1 MSDSMSVRAVLSAY
15 DESFSS
21 TLEEAIK
28 SINKFDNQTMASSQA
43 VSDSGSR
50 ISNTFKS
57 MVGAISTV
65 AIAGKAWDVVKNS
78 MGGAIERFDTLN
90 KYPVVMKA
98 LNYSTQDV
106 AKSTSILAK
115 GIDGLPTSLQD
126 VTSVAQQLAPLTG
139 SAKKASQSA
148 IALNNAFLA
157 SGASVADTS
166 RGLQQYTQ
174 MLSTG
179 KVDLMSYRT
188 LMETMPIALRKVANS
203 FGFTGKSAE
212 QDLYNALQSGQITVD
227 QLNDRFIKLNGGVNG
242 FAQLARKN
250 SQGIGTSFANLKNAV
265 VKNMANMMSSID
277 KGFKQAGFGSI
288 AQVLDSLKGSINST
302 FQTIAP
308 VVTSVTTV
316 ILKSLKG
323 LFSFIN
329 ANKNWLGP
337 LAKGLIGISVFGKT
351 ATTIGGMAKSFKELG
366 GVIGIF
372 TKVFPSLATGI
383 KIIVSLGK
391 ISVFG
396 KTATTIGGMAKSFKE
411 LGGVIGI
418 FTKVFPSLATGIK
431 IIVSL
436 GKASTYVR
444 IFQSA
449 MFGIGKAVVS
459 VIAVGSKVF
468 DIFMKVGNAFKILAG
483 LITANPLT
491 IIIASIAAVVGAL
504 IYFFTQT
511 KKGRALWQSFVN
523 WLSGVWQGLVGIAT
537 TIWNAIG
544 SAVTTCVNT
553 VKSVWQGI
561 VEFFTTLWTGI
572 VNIATTIWNGLVTV
586 FTTIVTVIET
596 VWQGI
601 STLWQGIVEFFT
613 TLWTGIV
620 NIATTIWNGLV
631 TVFTTIVTVIETV
644 WQGISTFFTTLWTN
658 IVTIATTIWNMIVM
672 VVTTVVTTVQAV
684 WSGFSAFMGSL
695 WNGIV
700 AVASGVWNGLVAVI
714 SGVWNTIVSVINGAI
729 SIVRSVISSGFNGAK
744 AIVQGAMNAMRS
756 VISSIWNAIKGVFGA
771 GVNFIKSV
779 VHIDLGA
786 AGRAIMNSF
795 LNGLKSVW
803 ENVKSFVSGIAG
815 WIKAHKGPIS
825 YDRKLLIP
833 AGRAIMEGLNSGLT
847 EQFANVKSNVS
858 TMAEMIANAATV
870 TIPEINTNGFSQ
882 SLSAFNS
889 QIGNSGIG
897 VNSHLSAHNTFN
909 ASSRLFENQVTALIE
924 QAVNKLDNVDQH
936 PEITFDTASK
946 LNRKFN
952 EWNNASSRLFEN
964 QVTALIEQAVN
975 KLDNV
980 DQHPEITFDTASKLN
995 RKFNE
1000 WNVAKWR
1007 SAKG

>member
-15 DESFSS
+15 DENFSS
-21 TLEEAIK
+21 TLEEAIR

-65 AIAGKAWDVVKNS
+65 AVAGKAWDVVKNS

-98 LNYSTQDV
+98 LNYSAQDV

-212 QDLYNALQSGQITVD
+212 QDLYNALQSGQITVG

-242 FAQLARKN
+242 FAQLAKKN

-265 VKNMANMMSSID
+265 VKNMANMMSAIN

-288 AQVLDSLKGSINST
+288 AQVLDNMKGSINSA
-302 FQTIAP
+302 FQAITPI
-308 VVTSVTTV
+308 VTNVTTT
-316 ILKSLKG
+316 ILKTLKG

-337 LAKGLIGISVFGKT
+337 LVEGLVGISVLGKT
-351 ATTIGGMAKSFKELG
+351 ATTIGGIAKSFQELG
-366 GVIGIF
+366 GAVGIF
-372 TKVFPSLATGI
+372 TKVFPSLTTGI
-383 KIIVSLGK
+383 RIIL
-391 ISVFG
+391 
-396 KTATTIGGMAKSFKE
+396 
-411 LGGVIGI
+411 
-418 FTKVFPSLATGIK
+418 
-431 IIVSL
+431 SL
-436 GKASTYVR
+436 GKASTYVKV
-444 IFQSA
+444 FWTAVS
-449 MFGIGKAVVS
+449 GLGKVFVS
-459 VIAVGSKVF
+459 VISIGSKVF
-468 DIFMKVGNAFKILAG
+468 DTFMKMVNIFKVVGGAFKALGKLMA
-483 LITANPLT
+483 ANQFT
-491 IIIASIAAVVGAL
+491 IIIAAIAAVVGVL

-511 KKGRALWQSFVN
+511 KTGRALWQNFVN

-537 TIWNAIG
+537 TVWNAIG
-544 SAVTTCVNT
+544 NAVTTCVNT

-561 VEFFTTLWTGI
+561 VGFFTGLWSGI
-572 VNIATTIWNGLVTV
+572 VTIAV
-586 FTTIVTVIET
+586 
-596 VWQGI
+596 
-601 STLWQGIVEFFT
+601 
-613 TLWTGIV
+613 
-620 NIATTIWNGLV
+620 TIWNGLV

-644 WQGISTFFTTLWTN
+644 WQGISTFFTTLWTG
-658 IVTIATTIWNMIVM
+658 IVTIATIIWNMLVM
-672 VVTTVVTTVQAV
+672 VVSMVVSAVQAV
-684 WSGFSAFMGSL
+684 WSGFAGFMSGL
-695 WNGIV
+695 WSGIV
-700 AVASGVWNGLVAVI
+700 AVASSVWNTLVAVVSTVWNAITTII
-714 SGVWNTIVSVINGAI
+714 SGAVNA
-729 SIVRSVISSGFNGAK
+729 VRSVISGGFNAARG
-744 AIVQGAMNAMRS
+744 IVQNVMNAIKG
-756 VISSIWNAIKGVFGA
+756 VISNVWNAIKGVFNA

-779 VHIDLGA
+779 VHVDLSA
-786 AGRAIMNSF
+786 QGRAIMNSF
-795 LNGLKSVW
+795 FDGLKSVW
-803 ENVKSFVSGIAG
+803 NSIKNFISGIAD

-833 AGRAIMEGLNSGLT
+833 AGQAIMEGLNNGLT
-847 EQFANVKSNVS
+847 GEFASVQSNVS
-858 TMAEMIANAATV
+858 TMAERIANAATV

-889 QIGNSGIG
+889 QLDNSSIG
-897 VNSHLSAHNTFN
+897 VNSRLSASNTFN
-909 ASSRLFENQVTALIE
+909 ASSRSFEDQVTTLIE
-924 QAVNKLDNVDQH
+924 QAINKLDNVDQH
-936 PEITFDTASK
+936 PQIG
-946 LNRKFN
+946 LNTLDKINNYFN
-952 EWNNASSRLFEN
+952 KQNVNN
-964 QVTALIEQAVN
+964 
-975 KLDNV
+975 
-980 DQHPEITFDTASKLN
+980 
-995 RKFNE
+995 
-1000 WNVAKWR
+1000 WW

>member
-15 DESFSS
+15 DENFSS
-21 TLEEAIK
+21 TLEEAIR
-28 SINKFDNQTMASSQA
+28 SINKFDNQTMTSSQA

-65 AIAGKAWDVVKNS
+65 AVAGKAWDVVKNS

-242 FAQLARKN
+242 FAQLAKKN

-265 VKNMANMMSSID
+265 VKNMANMMSAIN

-308 VVTSVTTV
+308 VVTSATTV

-351 ATTIGGMAKSFKELG
+351 ATTIGGIAKSFQ
-366 GVIGIF
+366 
-372 TKVFPSLATGI
+372 
-383 KIIVSLGK
+383 
-391 ISVFG
+391 
-396 KTATTIGGMAKSFKE
+396 E

-468 DIFMKVGNAFKILAG
+468 DIFIKIGNAFKILAG

-537 TIWNAIG
+537 TVWNAIG
-544 SAVTTCVNT
+544 NAVTTCVNT

-561 VEFFTTLWTGI
+561 VGFFIGLWSGI
-572 VNIATTIWNGLVTV
+572 VT
-586 FTTIVTVIET
+586 
-596 VWQGI
+596 
-601 STLWQGIVEFFT
+601 
-613 TLWTGIV
+613 
-620 NIATTIWNGLV
+620 IATTIWNGLV

-658 IVTIATTIWNMIVM
+658 IVTIATTIWNMIVV

-684 WSGFSAFMGSL
+684 WSGFSAFMDSL

-700 AVASGVWNGLVAVI
+700 AVASDVWNGLVAVI
-714 SGVWNTIVSVINGAI
+714 SGAWNAIVSVINGAI

-756 VISSIWNAIKGVFGA
+756 VISSIWNAIKGVFRA
-771 GVNFIKSV
+771 GVNFIRSV
-779 VHIDLGA
+779 VHVDLSGQ
-786 AGRAIMNSF
+786 GRAIMNSF
-795 LNGLKSVW
+795 FDGLKSVW
-803 ENVKSFVSGIAG
+803 NSIKSFISRIAG

-909 ASSRLFENQVTALIE
+909 ASSR
-924 QAVNKLDNVDQH
+924 
-936 PEITFDTASK
+936 S
-946 LNRKFN
+946 
-952 EWNNASSRLFEN
+952 FEN

-1000 WNVAKWR
+1000 WNVAKWQ

>member
-1 MSDSMSVRAVLSAY
+1 MSVRAVLSAY

-65 AIAGKAWDVVKNS
+65 AIAGKAWDIVKNS

-242 FAQLARKN
+242 FAQLAKKN

-337 LAKGLIGISVFGKT
+337 LVKGLIGISVFGKT
-351 ATTIGGMAKSFKELG
+351 ATTIGGMAKAFQK
-366 GVIGIF
+366 
-372 TKVFPSLATGI
+372 
-383 KIIVSLGK
+383 
-391 ISVFG
+391 
-396 KTATTIGGMAKSFKE
+396 

-468 DIFMKVGNAFKILAG
+468 DVFIKIGNAFKILAG
-483 LITANPLT
+483 LITGNPFG
-491 IIIASIAAVVGAL
+491 IMIAAIAAVVGVL

-511 KKGRALWQSFVN
+511 KTGRALWQSFVN

-537 TIWNAIG
+537 TVWNAIG
-544 SAVTTCVNT
+544 NAVTTCVNM
-553 VKSVWQGI
+553 VKSV
-561 VEFFTTLWTGI
+561 
-572 VNIATTIWNGLVTV
+572 
-586 FTTIVTVIET
+586 
-596 VWQGI
+596 
-601 STLWQGIVEFFT
+601 WQGIVEFFT

-714 SGVWNTIVSVINGAI
+714 SGAWNTIVSVINGAI

-756 VISSIWNAIKGVFGA
+756 VISSIWNAIKGVFRA

-795 LNGLKSVW
+795 FNGLKSVW

-936 PEITFDTASK
+936 PEIG
-946 LNRKFN
+946 LNTLDKMNNYFN
-952 EWNNASSRLFEN
+952 KQNVNN
-964 QVTALIEQAVN
+964 
-975 KLDNV
+975 
-980 DQHPEITFDTASKLN
+980 
-995 RKFNE
+995 
-1000 WNVAKWR
+1000 WW

>member
-43 VSDSGSR
+43 VSGSGSR

-212 QDLYNALQSGQITVD
+212 QDLYKALQSGQITVD

-242 FAQLARKN
+242 FAQLAKKN

-265 VKNMANMMSSID
+265 VKNMANMMSAIN

-288 AQVLDSLKGSINST
+288 AQVLDGLKGSINST

-308 VVTSVTTV
+308 VVTSATTV

-337 LAKGLIGISVFGKT
+337 LAKGLIGISIFGKT
-351 ATTIGGMAKSFKELG
+351 ATTIGGIAKSFQ
-366 GVIGIF
+366 
-372 TKVFPSLATGI
+372 
-383 KIIVSLGK
+383 
-391 ISVFG
+391 
-396 KTATTIGGMAKSFKE
+396 E

-468 DIFMKVGNAFKILAG
+468 DIFMKIGNAFKILAG

-537 TIWNAIG
+537 TVWNAIG
-544 SAVTTCVNT
+544 NAVTTCVNT

-596 VWQGI
+596 VWQG
-601 STLWQGIVEFFT
+601 T
-613 TLWTGIV
+613 
-620 NIATTIWNGLV
+620 
-631 TVFTTIVTVIETV
+631 
-644 WQGISTFFTTLWTN
+644 STFFTTLWTN

-714 SGVWNTIVSVINGAI
+714 SGAWNTIVSVINGAI

-744 AIVQGAMNAMRS
+744 AIVQGAMNAMRG
-756 VISSIWNAIKGVFGA
+756 VISSIWNAIKGVFRA
-771 GVNFIKSV
+771 GVNFIRSV
-779 VHIDLGA
+779 VHVDLSGQ
-786 AGRAIMNSF
+786 GRAIMNSF
-795 LNGLKSVW
+795 FNGLKSVW
-803 ENVKSFVSGIAG
+803 NSIKSFISHIAG
-815 WIKAHKGPIS
+815 WIKDHKGPIS
-825 YDRKLLIP
+825 YDRRLLIP

-952 EWNNASSRLFEN
+952 EWN
-964 QVTALIEQAVN
+964 
-975 KLDNV
+975 
-980 DQHPEITFDTASKLN
+980 
-995 RKFNE
+995 
-1000 WNVAKWR
+1000 VAKWQ

>member
-43 VSDSGSR
+43 VSGSGSR

-265 VKNMANMMSSID
+265 VKNMANMMSAIN

-308 VVTSVTTV
+308 VVTSATTF

-351 ATTIGGMAKSFKELG
+351 ATTIGGMAK
-366 GVIGIF
+366 
-372 TKVFPSLATGI
+372 A
-383 KIIVSLGK
+383 
-391 ISVFG
+391 
-396 KTATTIGGMAKSFKE
+396 FKE

-459 VIAVGSKVF
+459 VIEVGSKVF
-468 DIFMKVGNAFKILAG
+468 DIFMKMGRVLKVVGVAFKALGA
-483 LITANPLT
+483 LMAANLFVT
-491 IIIASIAAVVGAL
+491 IVAAIAAVVGVL

-511 KKGRALWQSFVN
+511 KTGRALWQSFIT
-523 WLSGVWQGLVGIAT
+523 WLSGVWQSLVGIAT
-537 TIWNAIG
+537 TVWNGI
-544 SAVTTCVNT
+544 SNTITTCVNI
-553 VKSVWQGI
+553 VK
-561 VEFFTTLWTGI
+561 
-572 VNIATTIWNGLVTV
+572 AA
-586 FTTIVTVIET
+586 
-596 VWQGI
+596 
-601 STLWQGIVEFFT
+601 WQGIVEFFT

-644 WQGISTFFTTLWTN
+644 WQGISTFFTTLWTG
-658 IVTIATTIWNMIVM
+658 IVTIATTIWNMLVM
-672 VVTTVVTTVQAV
+672 VVSMVVSAVQAV
-684 WSGFSAFMGSL
+684 WSGFAGFMSGL
-695 WNGIV
+695 WSGIV
-700 AVASGVWNGLVAVI
+700 AVASSVWNTLVAVVSTVWNAITTVI
-714 SGVWNTIVSVINGAI
+714 SGAVNA
-729 SIVRSVISSGFNGAK
+729 VRSVISGGFNAARG
-744 AIVQGAMNAMRS
+744 IVQNVMNAIKG
-756 VISSIWNAIKGVFGA
+756 VISNVWNAIKGVFNA

-779 VHIDLGA
+779 VHVDLSA
-786 AGRAIMNSF
+786 QGRAIMNSF
-795 LNGLKSVW
+795 FDGLKSVW
-803 ENVKSFVSGIAG
+803 NSIKNFISGIAD

-858 TMAEMIANAATV
+858 TMAERIANAATV

-952 EWNNASSRLFEN
+952 EWN
-964 QVTALIEQAVN
+964 
-975 KLDNV
+975 
-980 DQHPEITFDTASKLN
+980 
-995 RKFNE
+995 
-1000 WNVAKWR
+1000 VAKWQ

>member
-43 VSDSGSR
+43 VSNSGSR

-212 QDLYNALQSGQITVD
+212 QDLYKALQSGQITVD

-242 FAQLARKN
+242 FAQLAKKN

-265 VKNMANMMSSID
+265 VKNMANMMSAIN

-308 VVTSVTTV
+308 VVTSATTV

-337 LAKGLIGISVFGKT
+337 LAKGLIGISIFGKT
-351 ATTIGGMAKSFKELG
+351 ATTIGGMAK
-366 GVIGIF
+366 
-372 TKVFPSLATGI
+372 A
-383 KIIVSLGK
+383 
-391 ISVFG
+391 
-396 KTATTIGGMAKSFKE
+396 FKE

-468 DIFMKVGNAFKILAG
+468 DIFMKMGRALKAVGVALKALGALMTN
-483 LITANPLT
+483 NPFG
-491 IIIASIAAVVGAL
+491 IMIAAIAAVVGVL

-511 KKGRALWQSFVN
+511 KTGRALWQSFIT
-523 WLSGVWQGLVGIAT
+523 WLSGVWQSLVGIAT
-537 TIWNAIG
+537 TVWNGI
-544 SAVTTCVNT
+544 SNVITTCVNI
-553 VKSVWQGI
+553 VK
-561 VEFFTTLWTGI
+561 
-572 VNIATTIWNGLVTV
+572 AA
-586 FTTIVTVIET
+586 
-596 VWQGI
+596 
-601 STLWQGIVEFFT
+601 WQGIVEFFT

-644 WQGISTFFTTLWTN
+644 WQGISTFFTTLWTG
-658 IVTIATTIWNMIVM
+658 IVTIATTIWNMLVM
-672 VVTTVVTTVQAV
+672 VVTTVVTTIQAV

-700 AVASGVWNGLVAVI
+700 AVASGVWNSLVAVI
-714 SGVWNTIVSVINGAI
+714 SGAWNTIVSVINGAI

-756 VISSIWNAIKGVFGA
+756 VISSIWNAIKGVFRA
-771 GVNFIKSV
+771 GINFIKSV
-779 VHIDLGA
+779 VHVDLSGQ
-786 AGRAIMNSF
+786 GRAIMNSF
-795 LNGLKSVW
+795 FDGLKSVW
-803 ENVKSFVSGIAG
+803 NSIKRFISRIAG

-833 AGRAIMEGLNSGLT
+833 AGRAIMEGLNSGLI

-897 VNSHLSAHNTFN
+897 VNSHLSAHNTFD

-924 QAVNKLDNVDQH
+924 QAVNKLDNV
-936 PEITFDTASK
+936 E
-946 LNRKFN
+946 
-952 EWNNASSRLFEN
+952 
-964 QVTALIEQAVN
+964 
-975 KLDNV
+975 
-980 DQHPEITFDTASKLN
+980 QHPEITFDTASKLN

-1000 WNVAKWR
+1000 WNVAKWQ

>member
-43 VSDSGSR
+43 VSGSGSR

-242 FAQLARKN
+242 FAQVARKN

-265 VKNMANMMSSID
+265 VKNMANMMSAIN

-308 VVTSVTTV
+308 VVTSATTV

-337 LAKGLIGISVFGKT
+337 LAKGLIGISIFGKT
-351 ATTIGGMAKSFKELG
+351 ATTIGGIAKSFQ
-366 GVIGIF
+366 
-372 TKVFPSLATGI
+372 
-383 KIIVSLGK
+383 
-391 ISVFG
+391 
-396 KTATTIGGMAKSFKE
+396 E

-468 DIFMKVGNAFKILAG
+468 DIFMKIGNAFKILAG

-537 TIWNAIG
+537 TVWNAIG
-544 SAVTTCVNT
+544 NAVTTCVNT
-553 VKSVWQGI
+553 VKS
-561 VEFFTTLWTGI
+561 
-572 VNIATTIWNGLVTV
+572 A
-586 FTTIVTVIET
+586 
-596 VWQGI
+596 
-601 STLWQGIVEFFT
+601 WQGIVEFFT

-684 WSGFSAFMGSL
+684 WSGFSAFMDSL

-714 SGVWNTIVSVINGAI
+714 SGAWNTIVSVINGAI

-756 VISSIWNAIKGVFGA
+756 VISSVWNAIKGVFRA

-779 VHIDLGA
+779 VHVNLSA
-786 AGRAIMNSF
+786 QGRAIMNSF
-795 LNGLKSVW
+795 FDGLKSVW
-803 ENVKSFVSGIAG
+803 NSIKRFISHIAG

-882 SLSAFNS
+882 SLSTFNS

-952 EWNNASSRLFEN
+952 EWN
-964 QVTALIEQAVN
+964 
-975 KLDNV
+975 
-980 DQHPEITFDTASKLN
+980 
-995 RKFNE
+995 
-1000 WNVAKWR
+1000 VAKWQ

>member
-15 DESFSS
+15 DENFSS

-65 AIAGKAWDVVKNS
+65 AIAGKAWDVIKNS

-242 FAQLARKN
+242 FAQLAKKN

-265 VKNMANMMSSID
+265 VKNMANMMSAIN

-308 VVTSVTTV
+308 IVTSATTV

-351 ATTIGGMAKSFKELG
+351 ATTIGGIAKSFQ
-366 GVIGIF
+366 
-372 TKVFPSLATGI
+372 
-383 KIIVSLGK
+383 
-391 ISVFG
+391 
-396 KTATTIGGMAKSFKE
+396 E

-468 DIFMKVGNAFKILAG
+468 DIFMKIGNAFKILAG
-483 LITANPLT
+483 LITANPFG
-491 IIIASIAAVVGAL
+491 IMIAAIAAVVGVL

-511 KKGRALWQSFVN
+511 KTGRALWQSFIT
-523 WLSGVWQGLVGIAT
+523 WLSGAWQGLVGIAT
-537 TIWNAIG
+537 TVWNTI
-544 SAVTTCVNT
+544 SNAVIACVN
-553 VKSVWQGI
+553 GI
-561 VEFFTTLWTGI
+561 KAAWT
-572 VNIATTIWNGLVTV
+572 
-586 FTTIVTVIET
+586 
-596 VWQGI
+596 
-601 STLWQGIVEFFT
+601 
-613 TLWTGIV
+613 
-620 NIATTIWNGLV
+620 
-631 TVFTTIVTVIETV
+631 
-644 WQGISTFFTTLWTN
+644 GISTFFIGLWTSITTN
-658 IVTIATTIWNMIVM
+658 ASIIWNSLVTI
-672 VVTTVVTTVQAV
+672 VTTVVNLIQVA
-684 WSGFSAFMGSL
+684 WSGFSAFMDSL

-714 SGVWNTIVSVINGAI
+714 SGAWNTIVSVINGAI

-744 AIVQGAMNAMRS
+744 AIVQGAMNAMRG
-756 VISSIWNAIKGVFGA
+756 VISSIWNAIKGVFRA
-771 GVNFIKSV
+771 GVNFIRSV
-779 VHIDLGA
+779 VHVDLSGQ
-786 AGRAIMNSF
+786 GRAIMNSF
-795 LNGLKSVW
+795 FNGLKSVW
-803 ENVKSFVSGIAG
+803 NSIKSFISHIAG

-897 VNSHLSAHNTFN
+897 VNSHLSAHNTF
-909 ASSRLFENQVTALIE
+909 
-924 QAVNKLDNVDQH
+924 D
-936 PEITFDTASK
+936 
-946 LNRKFN
+946 
-952 EWNNASSRLFEN
+952 ASSRLFEN

-1000 WNVAKWR
+1000 WNVAKWQ

>member
-15 DESFSS
+15 DENFSS
-21 TLEEAIK
+21 TLEEAIR
-28 SINKFDNQTMASSQA
+28 SINKFDNQTMTSSRA

-65 AIAGKAWDVVKNS
+65 AIAGKAWDIVKSS

-242 FAQLARKN
+242 FAQLAKKN

-265 VKNMANMMSSID
+265 VKNMANMMSAIN

-308 VVTSVTTV
+308 VVTNVTTV

-391 ISVFG
+391 
-396 KTATTIGGMAKSFKE
+396 T
-411 LGGVIGI
+411 
-418 FTKVFPSLATGIK
+418 
-431 IIVSL
+431 
-436 GKASTYVR
+436 STYVR

-468 DIFMKVGNAFKILAG
+468 DIFMKMGRALKAAG
-483 LITANPLT
+483 VALKALGALMTNNPFG
-491 IIIASIAAVVGAL
+491 IMIAAIAAVVGVL

-511 KKGRALWQSFVN
+511 KTGRALWQSFIT
-523 WLSGVWQGLVGIAT
+523 WLSGVWQSLVGIAT
-537 TIWNAIG
+537 TVWNGI
-544 SAVTTCVNT
+544 SNTITTCVNI
-553 VKSVWQGI
+553 VK
-561 VEFFTTLWTGI
+561 
-572 VNIATTIWNGLVTV
+572 AA
-586 FTTIVTVIET
+586 
-596 VWQGI
+596 
-601 STLWQGIVEFFT
+601 WQGIVEFFT

-695 WNGIV
+695 WDGIV

-744 AIVQGAMNAMRS
+744 AIVQGAMNAMRG
-756 VISSIWNAIKGVFGA
+756 VISSIWNAIKGVFRA
-771 GVNFIKSV
+771 GVNFIRSV
-779 VHIDLGA
+779 VHVDLSGQ
-786 AGRAIMNSF
+786 GRAIMNSF
-795 LNGLKSVW
+795 FNGLKSVW
-803 ENVKSFVSGIAG
+803 NSIKSFISRIAG

-952 EWNNASSRLFEN
+952 EWN
-964 QVTALIEQAVN
+964 
-975 KLDNV
+975 
-980 DQHPEITFDTASKLN
+980 
-995 RKFNE
+995 
-1000 WNVAKWR
+1000 VAKWQ

>member
-1 MSDSMSVRAVLSAY
+1 MSVRAVLSAY
-15 DESFSS
+15 DENFSS
-21 TLEEAIK
+21 TLEEAIR
-28 SINKFDNQTMASSQA
+28 SINKFDNQTMTSSQA

-242 FAQLARKN
+242 FAQLAKKN

-265 VKNMANMMSSID
+265 VKNMANMMSAIN

-308 VVTSVTTV
+308 VVTSATTV

-351 ATTIGGMAKSFKELG
+351 ATTIGGIAKSFQ
-366 GVIGIF
+366 
-372 TKVFPSLATGI
+372 
-383 KIIVSLGK
+383 
-391 ISVFG
+391 
-396 KTATTIGGMAKSFKE
+396 E

-468 DIFMKVGNAFKILAG
+468 DIFIKIGNAFKILAG

-537 TIWNAIG
+537 TVWNAIG
-544 SAVTTCVNT
+544 NAVTTCVNT

-561 VEFFTTLWTGI
+561 VGFFIGLWSGI
-572 VNIATTIWNGLVTV
+572 VT
-586 FTTIVTVIET
+586 
-596 VWQGI
+596 
-601 STLWQGIVEFFT
+601 
-613 TLWTGIV
+613 
-620 NIATTIWNGLV
+620 IATTIWNGLV

-714 SGVWNTIVSVINGAI
+714 SGAWNTIVSVINGAI

-756 VISSIWNAIKGVFGA
+756 VISSIWNAIKGVFRA
-771 GVNFIKSV
+771 GVNFIRSV
-779 VHIDLGA
+779 VHVDLSGQ
-786 AGRAIMNSF
+786 GRAIMNSF
-795 LNGLKSVW
+795 FDGLKSVW
-803 ENVKSFVSGIAG
+803 NSIKSFISRIAG
-815 WIKAHKGPIS
+815 WIKDHKGPIS

-936 PEITFDTASK
+936 PEIG
-946 LNRKFN
+946 LNTLDKMNNYFN
-952 EWNNASSRLFEN
+952 KQNVNN
-964 QVTALIEQAVN
+964 
-975 KLDNV
+975 
-980 DQHPEITFDTASKLN
+980 
-995 RKFNE
+995 
-1000 WNVAKWR
+1000 WW

>member
-1 MSDSMSVRAVLSAY
+1 MSVRAVLSAY

-43 VSDSGSR
+43 VSGSGSR

-242 FAQLARKN
+242 FAQLAKKN

-265 VKNMANMMSSID
+265 VKNMANMMSAIN

-308 VVTSVTTV
+308 VVTSATTV

-351 ATTIGGMAKSFKELG
+351 ATTIGGMAKAFQ
-366 GVIGIF
+366 
-372 TKVFPSLATGI
+372 
-383 KIIVSLGK
+383 
-391 ISVFG
+391 
-396 KTATTIGGMAKSFKE
+396 E

-537 TIWNAIG
+537 TVWNAIG
-544 SAVTTCVNT
+544 NAVTTCVNT
-553 VKSVWQGI
+553 VKSV
-561 VEFFTTLWTGI
+561 
-572 VNIATTIWNGLVTV
+572 
-586 FTTIVTVIET
+586 
-596 VWQGI
+596 
-601 STLWQGIVEFFT
+601 WQGIVEFFT

-658 IVTIATTIWNMIVM
+658 IVTIATTIWNMIVV

-684 WSGFSAFMGSL
+684 WSGFSAFMDSL

-714 SGVWNTIVSVINGAI
+714 SGAWNTIVSVINGAI

-756 VISSIWNAIKGVFGA
+756 VISSIWNAIKGVFRA
-771 GVNFIKSV
+771 GVNFIRSV
-779 VHIDLGA
+779 VHVDLSGQ
-786 AGRAIMNSF
+786 GRAIMNSF
-795 LNGLKSVW
+795 FDGLKSVW
-803 ENVKSFVSGIAG
+803 NSIKSFISHIAG

-952 EWNNASSRLFEN
+952 EWN
-964 QVTALIEQAVN
+964 
-975 KLDNV
+975 
-980 DQHPEITFDTASKLN
+980 
-995 RKFNE
+995 
-1000 WNVAKWR
+1000 VAKWQ

>member
-15 DESFSS
+15 DENFSS

-65 AIAGKAWDVVKNS
+65 AIAGKAWDIVKSS

-242 FAQLARKN
+242 FAQLAKKN

-265 VKNMANMMSSID
+265 VKNMANMMSAIN

-308 VVTSVTTV
+308 VVTSATTV

-337 LAKGLIGISVFGKT
+337 LAKGLIGISIFGKT
-351 ATTIGGMAKSFKELG
+351 ATTIGGIAKSFQ
-366 GVIGIF
+366 
-372 TKVFPSLATGI
+372 
-383 KIIVSLGK
+383 
-391 ISVFG
+391 
-396 KTATTIGGMAKSFKE
+396 E

-468 DIFMKVGNAFKILAG
+468 DIFMKIGNVFKILAG
-483 LITANPLT
+483 LITANPFG
-491 IIIASIAAVVGAL
+491 IMIAAIAAVVGVL

-511 KKGRALWQSFVN
+511 KTGRALWQSFIT
-523 WLSGVWQGLVGIAT
+523 WLSGAWQGLVGIAT
-537 TIWNAIG
+537 TVWNTI
-544 SAVTTCVNT
+544 SNAVIACVN
-553 VKSVWQGI
+553 GI
-561 VEFFTTLWTGI
+561 KAAWT
-572 VNIATTIWNGLVTV
+572 
-586 FTTIVTVIET
+586 
-596 VWQGI
+596 
-601 STLWQGIVEFFT
+601 
-613 TLWTGIV
+613 
-620 NIATTIWNGLV
+620 
-631 TVFTTIVTVIETV
+631 
-644 WQGISTFFTTLWTN
+644 GISTFFIGLWTSITTN
-658 IVTIATTIWNMIVM
+658 ASIIWNSLVTI
-672 VVTTVVTTVQAV
+672 VTTVVNLIQVA

-695 WNGIV
+695 WDGIV

-714 SGVWNTIVSVINGAI
+714 SGAWNTIVSVINGAI

-756 VISSIWNAIKGVFGA
+756 VISSIWNAIKGVFRA
-771 GVNFIKSV
+771 GVNFIRSV
-779 VHIDLGA
+779 VHVDLSGQ
-786 AGRAIMNSF
+786 GRAIMNSF
-795 LNGLKSVW
+795 FNGLKSVW
-803 ENVKSFVSGIAG
+803 NSIKSFISHIAG

-909 ASSRLFENQVTALIE
+909 ASSRLFENQI
-924 QAVNKLDNVDQH
+924 
-936 PEITFDTASK
+936 
-946 LNRKFN
+946 
-952 EWNNASSRLFEN
+952 
-964 QVTALIEQAVN
+964 TALIEQAVN

-1000 WNVAKWR
+1000 WNVAKWQ

>member
-43 VSDSGSR
+43 VSGSGSR

-265 VKNMANMMSSID
+265 VKNMANMMSAIN

-308 VVTSVTTV
+308 VVTSATTV

-351 ATTIGGMAKSFKELG
+351 ATTIGGMAK
-366 GVIGIF
+366 
-372 TKVFPSLATGI
+372 A
-383 KIIVSLGK
+383 
-391 ISVFG
+391 
-396 KTATTIGGMAKSFKE
+396 FKE

-468 DIFMKVGNAFKILAG
+468 DIFMKIGNAFKILAG

-537 TIWNAIG
+537 TVWNAIG
-544 SAVTTCVNT
+544 NAVTTCVNT
-553 VKSVWQGI
+553 VKS
-561 VEFFTTLWTGI
+561 
-572 VNIATTIWNGLVTV
+572 A
-586 FTTIVTVIET
+586 
-596 VWQGI
+596 
-601 STLWQGIVEFFT
+601 WQGIVEFFT

-684 WSGFSAFMGSL
+684 WSGFSAFMDSL

-714 SGVWNTIVSVINGAI
+714 SGAWNTIVSVINGAI

-756 VISSIWNAIKGVFGA
+756 VISSVWNAIKGVFRA

-779 VHIDLGA
+779 VHVNLSA
-786 AGRAIMNSF
+786 QGRAIMNSF
-795 LNGLKSVW
+795 FDGLKSVW
-803 ENVKSFVSGIAG
+803 NSIKRFISHIAG

-858 TMAEMIANAATV
+858 TMAERIANAATV

-952 EWNNASSRLFEN
+952 EWN
-964 QVTALIEQAVN
+964 
-975 KLDNV
+975 
-980 DQHPEITFDTASKLN
+980 
-995 RKFNE
+995 
-1000 WNVAKWR
+1000 VAKWQ

>member
-15 DESFSS
+15 DENFSS
-21 TLEEAIK
+21 TLEEAIR
-28 SINKFDNQTMASSQA
+28 SINKFDNQTMTSSQA

-65 AIAGKAWDVVKNS
+65 AVAGKAWDVVKNS

-242 FAQLARKN
+242 FAQLAKKN

-265 VKNMANMMSSID
+265 VKNMANMMSAIN
-277 KGFKQAGFGSI
+277 KGFSQAGFGSI
-288 AQVLDSLKGSINST
+288 AQVLDNMKSGINAT
-302 FQTIAP
+302 FQAISP
-308 VVTSVTTV
+308 IVTNATTA
-316 ILKSLKG
+316 ILRTLKG

-337 LAKGLIGISVFGKT
+337 LAEGLIGISVFGKT
-351 ATTIGGMAKSFKELG
+351 ATTISGLARAFQELG
-366 GVIGIF
+366 GVVGIF
-372 TKVFPSLATGI
+372 TKVFPSLTTG
-383 KIIVSLGK
+383 V
-391 ISVFG
+391 
-396 KTATTIGGMAKSFKE
+396 
-411 LGGVIGI
+411 
-418 FTKVFPSLATGIK
+418 K

-537 TIWNAIG
+537 TVWNAIG
-544 SAVTTCVNT
+544 NAVTTCVNT

-561 VEFFTTLWTGI
+561 VGFFTGLWSGI
-572 VNIATTIWNGLVTV
+572 VTIAV
-586 FTTIVTVIET
+586 
-596 VWQGI
+596 
-601 STLWQGIVEFFT
+601 
-613 TLWTGIV
+613 
-620 NIATTIWNGLV
+620 TIWNGLV

-644 WQGISTFFTTLWTN
+644 WQGISTFFTTLWTG
-658 IVTIATTIWNMIVM
+658 IVTIATIIWNMLVM
-672 VVTTVVTTVQAV
+672 VVSMVVSAVQAV
-684 WSGFSAFMGSL
+684 WSGFAGFMSGL
-695 WNGIV
+695 WSGIV
-700 AVASGVWNGLVAVI
+700 AVASSVWNTLVAVVSTVWNAITTVI
-714 SGVWNTIVSVINGAI
+714 SGAVNA
-729 SIVRSVISSGFNGAK
+729 VRSVISGGFNAARG
-744 AIVQGAMNAMRS
+744 IVQNVMNAIKG
-756 VISSIWNAIKGVFGA
+756 VISNVWNAIKGVFNA

-779 VHIDLGA
+779 VHVDLSA
-786 AGRAIMNSF
+786 QGRAIMNSF
-795 LNGLKSVW
+795 FDGLKSVW
-803 ENVKSFVSGIAG
+803 NSIKNFISGIAD

-833 AGRAIMEGLNSGLT
+833 AGQAIMEGLNNGLT
-847 EQFANVKSNVS
+847 GEFASVQSNVS
-858 TMAEMIANAATV
+858 TMAERIANAATV

-889 QIGNSGIG
+889 QLDNSSIG
-897 VNSHLSAHNTFN
+897 VNSRLSASNTFN
-909 ASSRLFENQVTALIE
+909 ASSRSFEDQVTTLIE
-924 QAVNKLDNVDQH
+924 QAVNKLDN
-936 PEITFDTASK
+936 I
-946 LNRKFN
+946 
-952 EWNNASSRLFEN
+952 
-964 QVTALIEQAVN
+964 
-975 KLDNV
+975 

-1000 WNVAKWR
+1000 WNVARWQ

>member
-265 VKNMANMMSSID
+265 VKNMANMMSAIN

-308 VVTSVTTV
+308 VVTSATTF

-337 LAKGLIGISVFGKT
+337 LAKG
-351 ATTIGGMAKSFKELG
+351 
-366 GVIGIF
+366 
-372 TKVFPSLATGI
+372 
-383 KIIVSLGK
+383 
-391 ISVFG
+391 
-396 KTATTIGGMAKSFKE
+396 
-411 LGGVIGI
+411 
-418 FTKVFPSLATGIK
+418 
-431 IIVSL
+431 
-436 GKASTYVR
+436 
-444 IFQSA
+444 
-449 MFGIGKAVVS
+449 
-459 VIAVGSKVF
+459 
-468 DIFMKVGNAFKILAG
+468 
-483 LITANPLT
+483 
-491 IIIASIAAVVGAL
+491 
-504 IYFFTQT
+504 
-511 KKGRALWQSFVN
+511 
-523 WLSGVWQGLVGIAT
+523 
-537 TIWNAIG
+537 
-544 SAVTTCVNT
+544 
-553 VKSVWQGI
+553 
-561 VEFFTTLWTGI
+561 
-572 VNIATTIWNGLVTV
+572 
-586 FTTIVTVIET
+586 
-596 VWQGI
+596 
-601 STLWQGIVEFFT
+601 
-613 TLWTGIV
+613 
-620 NIATTIWNGLV
+620 
-631 TVFTTIVTVIETV
+631 
-644 WQGISTFFTTLWTN
+644 
-658 IVTIATTIWNMIVM
+658 
-672 VVTTVVTTVQAV
+672 
-684 WSGFSAFMGSL
+684 
-695 WNGIV
+695 
-700 AVASGVWNGLVAVI
+700 
-714 SGVWNTIVSVINGAI
+714 
-729 SIVRSVISSGFNGAK
+729 
-744 AIVQGAMNAMRS
+744 
-756 VISSIWNAIKGVFGA
+756 
-771 GVNFIKSV
+771 
-779 VHIDLGA
+779 
-786 AGRAIMNSF
+786 
-795 LNGLKSVW
+795 
-803 ENVKSFVSGIAG
+803 
-815 WIKAHKGPIS
+815 
-825 YDRKLLIP
+825 
-833 AGRAIMEGLNSGLT
+833 
-847 EQFANVKSNVS
+847 
-858 TMAEMIANAATV
+858 
-870 TIPEINTNGFSQ
+870 
-882 SLSAFNS
+882 
-889 QIGNSGIG
+889 
-897 VNSHLSAHNTFN
+897 
-909 ASSRLFENQVTALIE
+909 
-924 QAVNKLDNVDQH
+924 
-936 PEITFDTASK
+936 
-946 LNRKFN
+946 
-952 EWNNASSRLFEN
+952 
-964 QVTALIEQAVN
+964 
-975 KLDNV
+975 
-980 DQHPEITFDTASKLN
+980 
-995 RKFNE
+995 
-1000 WNVAKWR
+1000 
-1007 SAKG
+1007 

>member
-1 MSDSMSVRAVLSAY
+1 MSVRAVLSAY
-15 DESFSS
+15 DENFSS
-21 TLEEAIK
+21 TLEEAIR

-65 AIAGKAWDVVKNS
+65 AVAGKAWDVVKNS

-98 LNYSTQDV
+98 LNYSAQDV

-212 QDLYNALQSGQITVD
+212 QDLYNALQSGQITVG

-242 FAQLARKN
+242 FAQLAKKN

-265 VKNMANMMSSID
+265 VKNMANMMSAIN

-288 AQVLDSLKGSINST
+288 AQVLDNMKGSINSA
-302 FQTIAP
+302 FQAITPI
-308 VVTSVTTV
+308 VTNVTTT
-316 ILKSLKG
+316 ILKTLKG

-337 LAKGLIGISVFGKT
+337 LVEGLVGISVLGKT
-351 ATTIGGMAKSFKELG
+351 ATTIGGIAKSFQELG
-366 GVIGIF
+366 GAVGIF
-372 TKVFPSLATGI
+372 TKVFPSLTTGI
-383 KIIVSLGK
+383 RIIL
-391 ISVFG
+391 
-396 KTATTIGGMAKSFKE
+396 
-411 LGGVIGI
+411 
-418 FTKVFPSLATGIK
+418 
-431 IIVSL
+431 SL
-436 GKASTYVR
+436 GKASTYVKV
-444 IFQSA
+444 FWTAVS
-449 MFGIGKAVVS
+449 GLGKVFVS
-459 VIAVGSKVF
+459 VISIGSKVF
-468 DIFMKVGNAFKILAG
+468 DTFMKMVNIFKVVGGAFKALGKLMA
-483 LITANPLT
+483 ANQFT
-491 IIIASIAAVVGAL
+491 IIIAAIAAVVGVL

-511 KKGRALWQSFVN
+511 KTGRALWQNFVN

-537 TIWNAIG
+537 TVWNAIG
-544 SAVTTCVNT
+544 NAVTTCVNT

-561 VEFFTTLWTGI
+561 VGFFTGLWSGI
-572 VNIATTIWNGLVTV
+572 VTIAV
-586 FTTIVTVIET
+586 
-596 VWQGI
+596 
-601 STLWQGIVEFFT
+601 
-613 TLWTGIV
+613 
-620 NIATTIWNGLV
+620 TIWNGLV

-644 WQGISTFFTTLWTN
+644 WQGISTFFTTLWTG
-658 IVTIATTIWNMIVM
+658 IVTIATIIWNMLVM
-672 VVTTVVTTVQAV
+672 VVSMVVSAVQAV
-684 WSGFSAFMGSL
+684 WSGFAGFMSGL
-695 WNGIV
+695 WSGIV
-700 AVASGVWNGLVAVI
+700 AVASSVWNTLVAVVSTVWNAITTII
-714 SGVWNTIVSVINGAI
+714 SGAVNA
-729 SIVRSVISSGFNGAK
+729 VRSVISGGFNAARG
-744 AIVQGAMNAMRS
+744 IVQNVMNAIKS
-756 VISSIWNAIKGVFGA
+756 VISNVWNAIKGVFNA

-779 VHIDLGA
+779 VHVDLSA
-786 AGRAIMNSF
+786 QGRAIMNSF
-795 LNGLKSVW
+795 FDGLKSVW
-803 ENVKSFVSGIAG
+803 NSIKNFISGIAD

-833 AGRAIMEGLNSGLT
+833 AGQAIMEGLNNGLT
-847 EQFANVKSNVS
+847 GEFASVQSNVS
-858 TMAEMIANAATV
+858 TMAERIANAATV

-889 QIGNSGIG
+889 QLDNSSIG
-897 VNSHLSAHNTFN
+897 VNSRLSASNTFN
-909 ASSRLFENQVTALIE
+909 ASSRSFEDQVTTLIE
-924 QAVNKLDNVDQH
+924 QAINKLDNVDQH
-936 PEITFDTASK
+936 PQIG
-946 LNRKFN
+946 LNTLDKINNYFN
-952 EWNNASSRLFEN
+952 KQNVNN
-964 QVTALIEQAVN
+964 
-975 KLDNV
+975 
-980 DQHPEITFDTASKLN
+980 
-995 RKFNE
+995 
-1000 WNVAKWR
+1000 WW

>member
-1 MSDSMSVRAVLSAY
+1 MSVRAVLSAY

-43 VSDSGSR
+43 VSGSGSR

-265 VKNMANMMSSID
+265 VKNMANMMSAIN

-308 VVTSVTTV
+308 VVTSATTV

-351 ATTIGGMAKSFKELG
+351 ATTIGGMAK
-366 GVIGIF
+366 
-372 TKVFPSLATGI
+372 A
-383 KIIVSLGK
+383 
-391 ISVFG
+391 
-396 KTATTIGGMAKSFKE
+396 FKE

-468 DIFMKVGNAFKILAG
+468 DIFMKMGRALKVVGVALKALGALMTN
-483 LITANPLT
+483 NPFG
-491 IIIASIAAVVGAL
+491 IMIAAIAAVVGVL

-511 KKGRALWQSFVN
+511 KTGRALWQSFIT
-523 WLSGVWQGLVGIAT
+523 WLSGVWQSLVGIAT
-537 TIWNAIG
+537 TVWNGI
-544 SAVTTCVNT
+544 SNTITTCVNI
-553 VKSVWQGI
+553 VK
-561 VEFFTTLWTGI
+561 
-572 VNIATTIWNGLVTV
+572 AA
-586 FTTIVTVIET
+586 
-596 VWQGI
+596 
-601 STLWQGIVEFFT
+601 WQGIVEFFT

-684 WSGFSAFMGSL
+684 WSGFSAFMDSL

-714 SGVWNTIVSVINGAI
+714 SGAWNTIVSVINGAI

-756 VISSIWNAIKGVFGA
+756 VISSVWNAIKGVFNA

-779 VHIDLGA
+779 VHVDLSA
-786 AGRAIMNSF
+786 QGRAIMNSF
-795 LNGLKSVW
+795 FNGLKSVW
-803 ENVKSFVSGIAG
+803 NSIKSFISHIAG

-858 TMAEMIANAATV
+858 TMAERIANAATV

-952 EWNNASSRLFEN
+952 EWN
-964 QVTALIEQAVN
+964 
-975 KLDNV
+975 
-980 DQHPEITFDTASKLN
+980 
-995 RKFNE
+995 
-1000 WNVAKWR
+1000 VAKWQ

>member
-1 MSDSMSVRAVLSAY
+1 MSVRAVLSAY

-308 VVTSVTTV
+308 VVTNVTTV

-337 LAKGLIGISVFGKT
+337 LVKGLIGISVFGKT
-351 ATTIGGMAKSFKELG
+351 ATTIGGIAKSFKELG

-372 TKVFPSLATGI
+372 TKVFPSLAAGI

-391 ISVFG
+391 V
-396 KTATTIGGMAKSFKE
+396 
-411 LGGVIGI
+411 
-418 FTKVFPSLATGIK
+418 
-431 IIVSL
+431 
-436 GKASTYVR
+436 STYVR

-459 VIAVGSKVF
+459 VIIAGSKVF
-468 DIFMKVGNAFKILAG
+468 DIFIKIGNAFKILAG
-483 LITANPLT
+483 LITGNPFG
-491 IIIASIAAVVGAL
+491 IMIAAIAAVVGVL

-511 KKGRALWQSFVN
+511 KAGRALWQSFTA
-523 WLSGVWQGLVGIAT
+523 WLSGAWQGLVGIAT
-537 TIWNAIG
+537 TVWNTI
-544 SAVTTCVNT
+544 SNAVIACVN
-553 VKSVWQGI
+553 GI
-561 VEFFTTLWTGI
+561 KAAWT
-572 VNIATTIWNGLVTV
+572 
-586 FTTIVTVIET
+586 
-596 VWQGI
+596 
-601 STLWQGIVEFFT
+601 
-613 TLWTGIV
+613 
-620 NIATTIWNGLV
+620 
-631 TVFTTIVTVIETV
+631 
-644 WQGISTFFTTLWTN
+644 GISTFFIGLWTSITTN
-658 IVTIATTIWNMIVM
+658 ASIIWNSLVTI
-672 VVTTVVTTVQAV
+672 VTTVVNLIQVA

-695 WNGIV
+695 WDGIV

-744 AIVQGAMNAMRS
+744 AIVQGAMNAMRG
-756 VISSIWNAIKGVFGA
+756 VISSIWNAIKGVFIA
-771 GVNFIKSV
+771 GVNFIRSV
-779 VHIDLGA
+779 VHVDLSGQ
-786 AGRAIMNSF
+786 GRAIMNSF
-795 LNGLKSVW
+795 FNGLKSVW
-803 ENVKSFVSGIAG
+803 NSIKSFISHIAG

-858 TMAEMIANAATV
+858 TMAEMIANATTV

-952 EWNNASSRLFEN
+952 EWN
-964 QVTALIEQAVN
+964 
-975 KLDNV
+975 
-980 DQHPEITFDTASKLN
+980 
-995 RKFNE
+995 
-1000 WNVAKWR
+1000 VAKWQ

>member
-1 MSDSMSVRAVLSAY
+1 MSVRAVLSAY
-15 DESFSS
+15 DENFSS

-65 AIAGKAWDVVKNS
+65 AIAGKAWDIVKSS

-212 QDLYNALQSGQITVD
+212 QDLYKALQSGQITVD

-242 FAQLARKN
+242 FAQLAKKN

-265 VKNMANMMSSID
+265 VKNMANMMSAID

-288 AQVLDSLKGSINST
+288 AQVLDNMKSGINAT
-302 FQTIAP
+302 FQAISP
-308 VVTSVTTV
+308 IVTNATTV

-351 ATTIGGMAKSFKELG
+351 ATTIGG
-366 GVIGIF
+366 I
-372 TKVFPSLATGI
+372 
-383 KIIVSLGK
+383 
-391 ISVFG
+391 
-396 KTATTIGGMAKSFKE
+396 AKSFKE

-468 DIFMKVGNAFKILAG
+468 DIFMKIGNAFKILAG
-483 LITANPLT
+483 LITANPFG
-491 IIIASIAAVVGAL
+491 IMIAAIAAVVGVL

-511 KKGRALWQSFVN
+511 KTGRALWQSFTT
-523 WLSGVWQGLVGIAT
+523 WLSGAWQSLVGIAIT
-537 TIWNAIG
+537 VWNTISNAVI
-544 SAVTTCVNT
+544 ACVN
-553 VKSVWQGI
+553 GI
-561 VEFFTTLWTGI
+561 KAAWT
-572 VNIATTIWNGLVTV
+572 
-586 FTTIVTVIET
+586 
-596 VWQGI
+596 
-601 STLWQGIVEFFT
+601 
-613 TLWTGIV
+613 
-620 NIATTIWNGLV
+620 
-631 TVFTTIVTVIETV
+631 
-644 WQGISTFFTTLWTN
+644 GISTFFIGLWTSITTN
-658 IVTIATTIWNMIVM
+658 ASIIWNSLVTI
-672 VVTTVVTTVQAV
+672 VTTVVNLIQVA

-695 WNGIV
+695 WDGIV
-700 AVASGVWNGLVAVI
+700 GVASGVWNGLVAVI
-714 SGVWNTIVSVINGAI
+714 SGAWNTIVSVINGAI

-756 VISSIWNAIKGVFGA
+756 VISSIWNAIKGVFRA
-771 GVNFIKSV
+771 GVNFIRSV
-779 VHIDLGA
+779 VHVDLSGQ
-786 AGRAIMNSF
+786 GRAIMNSF
-795 LNGLKSVW
+795 FNGLKSVW
-803 ENVKSFVSGIAG
+803 NSIKSFISHIAG

-897 VNSHLSAHNTFN
+897 VNSHLSAHNTF
-909 ASSRLFENQVTALIE
+909 
-924 QAVNKLDNVDQH
+924 D
-936 PEITFDTASK
+936 
-946 LNRKFN
+946 
-952 EWNNASSRLFEN
+952 ASSRLFEN

-1000 WNVAKWR
+1000 WNVAKWQ

>member
-242 FAQLARKN
+242 FAQLAKKN

-265 VKNMANMMSSID
+265 VKNMANMMSAIN

-372 TKVFPSLATGI
+372 TKVFPNLATGI
-383 KIIVSLGK
+383 KIIASLGK
-391 ISVFG
+391 
-396 KTATTIGGMAKSFKE
+396 T
-411 LGGVIGI
+411 
-418 FTKVFPSLATGIK
+418 
-431 IIVSL
+431 
-436 GKASTYVR
+436 STYVR

-468 DIFMKVGNAFKILAG
+468 DIFMKIGNAFKILAG

-537 TIWNAIG
+537 TVWNAIG
-544 SAVTTCVNT
+544 NAVTTCVNT

-561 VEFFTTLWTGI
+561 VEFFTTLW
-572 VNIATTIWNGLVTV
+572 A
-586 FTTIVTVIET
+586 
-596 VWQGI
+596 
-601 STLWQGIVEFFT
+601 
-613 TLWTGIV
+613 GIV

-684 WSGFSAFMGSL
+684 WSGFSAFMDSL

-714 SGVWNTIVSVINGAI
+714 SGAWNTIVSVINGAI

-756 VISSIWNAIKGVFGA
+756 VISSIWNAIKGVFRA
-771 GVNFIKSV
+771 GVNFIRSV

-870 TIPEINTNGFSQ
+870 TIPEINTKGFSQ

-936 PEITFDTASK
+936 PEIG
-946 LNRKFN
+946 LNTLDKMNNYFN
-952 EWNNASSRLFEN
+952 KQNVNN
-964 QVTALIEQAVN
+964 
-975 KLDNV
+975 
-980 DQHPEITFDTASKLN
+980 
-995 RKFNE
+995 
-1000 WNVAKWR
+1000 WW

>member
-1 MSDSMSVRAVLSAY
+1 MSVRAVLSAY

-28 SINKFDNQTMASSQA
+28 SINKFDNQTIASSQA

-265 VKNMANMMSSID
+265 VKNMANMMSAID

-308 VVTSVTTV
+308 VVTSATTV

-337 LAKGLIGISVFGKT
+337 LAKGLIGISIFGKT
-351 ATTIGGMAKSFKELG
+351 ATTIGGIAKSFQELG

-372 TKVFPSLATGI
+372 N
-383 KIIVSLGK
+383 
-391 ISVFG
+391 
-396 KTATTIGGMAKSFKE
+396 
-411 LGGVIGI
+411 
-418 FTKVFPSLATGIK
+418 KVFPSLATGIK

-468 DIFMKVGNAFKILAG
+468 DIFIKIGNAFKILAG
-483 LITANPLT
+483 LITANPFG
-491 IIIASIAAVVGAL
+491 IMIAAIAAVVGVL

-511 KKGRALWQSFVN
+511 KTGRALWQSFTT
-523 WLSGVWQGLVGIAT
+523 WLSGAWQGLVGIAT
-537 TIWNAIG
+537 TVWNTI
-544 SAVTTCVNT
+544 SNAVIACVN
-553 VKSVWQGI
+553 GI
-561 VEFFTTLWTGI
+561 KAAWT
-572 VNIATTIWNGLVTV
+572 
-586 FTTIVTVIET
+586 
-596 VWQGI
+596 
-601 STLWQGIVEFFT
+601 
-613 TLWTGIV
+613 
-620 NIATTIWNGLV
+620 
-631 TVFTTIVTVIETV
+631 
-644 WQGISTFFTTLWTN
+644 GISTFFISLWTSITTN
-658 IVTIATTIWNMIVM
+658 ASIIWNSLVTI
-672 VVTTVVTTVQAV
+672 VTTVVNLIQAA

-695 WNGIV
+695 WDGIV

-714 SGVWNTIVSVINGAI
+714 SGAWNTIVSVINGAI

-744 AIVQGAMNAMRS
+744 AIVQGAMNAMRG
-756 VISSIWNAIKGVFGA
+756 VISSIWNAIKGVFRA
-771 GVNFIKSV
+771 GVNFIRSV
-779 VHIDLGA
+779 VHVDLSGQ
-786 AGRAIMNSF
+786 GRAIMNSF
-795 LNGLKSVW
+795 FNGLKSVW
-803 ENVKSFVSGIAG
+803 NSIKSFISHIAG

-870 TIPEINTNGFSQ
+870 TIPGINTNGFSQ

-936 PEITFDTASK
+936 PEIG
-946 LNRKFN
+946 LNTLDKMNNYFN
-952 EWNNASSRLFEN
+952 KQNVNN
-964 QVTALIEQAVN
+964 
-975 KLDNV
+975 
-980 DQHPEITFDTASKLN
+980 
-995 RKFNE
+995 
-1000 WNVAKWR
+1000 WW

>member
-65 AIAGKAWDVVKNS
+65 AIAGKAWDIVKSS

-212 QDLYNALQSGQITVD
+212 QDLYKALQSGQITVD

-242 FAQLARKN
+242 FAQLAKKN

-265 VKNMANMMSSID
+265 VKNMANMMSAIN

-351 ATTIGGMAKSFKELG
+351 ATTIGG
-366 GVIGIF
+366 I
-372 TKVFPSLATGI
+372 
-383 KIIVSLGK
+383 
-391 ISVFG
+391 
-396 KTATTIGGMAKSFKE
+396 AKSFKE

-468 DIFMKVGNAFKILAG
+468 DIFMKIGNAFKILAG
-483 LITANPLT
+483 LITANPFG
-491 IIIASIAAVVGAL
+491 IMIAAIAAVVGVL

-511 KKGRALWQSFVN
+511 KTGRALWQSFTT
-523 WLSGVWQGLVGIAT
+523 WLSGAWQGLVGIAT
-537 TIWNAIG
+537 TVWNTI
-544 SAVTTCVNT
+544 SNAVIACVN
-553 VKSVWQGI
+553 GI
-561 VEFFTTLWTGI
+561 KAAWT
-572 VNIATTIWNGLVTV
+572 
-586 FTTIVTVIET
+586 
-596 VWQGI
+596 
-601 STLWQGIVEFFT
+601 
-613 TLWTGIV
+613 
-620 NIATTIWNGLV
+620 
-631 TVFTTIVTVIETV
+631 
-644 WQGISTFFTTLWTN
+644 GISTFFIGLWTSITTN
-658 IVTIATTIWNMIVM
+658 ASIVWNSLVTI
-672 VVTTVVTTVQAV
+672 VTTVVNLIQAA

-695 WNGIV
+695 WDGIV

-714 SGVWNTIVSVINGAI
+714 SGAWNTIVSVINGAI

-744 AIVQGAMNAMRS
+744 AIVQGAMNAMRG
-756 VISSIWNAIKGVFGA
+756 VISSIWNAIKGVFRA
-771 GVNFIKSV
+771 GVNFIRSV
-779 VHIDLGA
+779 VHVDLSGQ
-786 AGRAIMNSF
+786 GRAIMNSF
-795 LNGLKSVW
+795 FNGLKSVW
-803 ENVKSFVSGIAG
+803 NSIKSFISHIAG
-815 WIKAHKGPIS
+815 WIKSHKGPIS

-847 EQFANVKSNVS
+847 EQFASVQSNVS
-858 TMAEMIANAATV
+858 TMAERIANAATV

-936 PEITFDTASK
+936 PEIG
-946 LNRKFN
+946 LNTLDKMNNYFN
-952 EWNNASSRLFEN
+952 KQNVNN
-964 QVTALIEQAVN
+964 
-975 KLDNV
+975 
-980 DQHPEITFDTASKLN
+980 
-995 RKFNE
+995 
-1000 WNVAKWR
+1000 WW

>member
-15 DESFSS
+15 DENFSS
-21 TLEEAIK
+21 TLEEAIR

-65 AIAGKAWDVVKNS
+65 AVAGKAWDVVKNS

-98 LNYSTQDV
+98 LNYSAQDV

-212 QDLYNALQSGQITVD
+212 QDLYNALQSGQITVG

-242 FAQLARKN
+242 FAQLAKKN

-265 VKNMANMMSSID
+265 VKNMANMMSAIN

-288 AQVLDSLKGSINST
+288 AQVLDNMKGSINSA
-302 FQTIAP
+302 FQAITPI
-308 VVTSVTTV
+308 VTNVTTT
-316 ILKSLKG
+316 ILKTLKG

-337 LAKGLIGISVFGKT
+337 LVEGLVGISVLGKT
-351 ATTIGGMAKSFKELG
+351 ATTIGGIAKSFQELG
-366 GVIGIF
+366 GAVGIF
-372 TKVFPSLATGI
+372 TKVFPSLTTGI
-383 KIIVSLGK
+383 RIIL
-391 ISVFG
+391 
-396 KTATTIGGMAKSFKE
+396 
-411 LGGVIGI
+411 
-418 FTKVFPSLATGIK
+418 
-431 IIVSL
+431 SL
-436 GKASTYVR
+436 GKASTYVKV
-444 IFQSA
+444 FWTAVS
-449 MFGIGKAVVS
+449 GLGKVFVS
-459 VIAVGSKVF
+459 VISIGSKVF
-468 DIFMKVGNAFKILAG
+468 DTFMKMVNIFKVVGGAFKALGKLMA
-483 LITANPLT
+483 ANQFT
-491 IIIASIAAVVGAL
+491 IIIAAIAAVVGVL

-511 KKGRALWQSFVN
+511 KTGRALWQNFVN

-537 TIWNAIG
+537 TVWNAIG
-544 SAVTTCVNT
+544 NAVTTCVNT

-561 VEFFTTLWTGI
+561 VGFFTGLWSGI
-572 VNIATTIWNGLVTV
+572 VTIAV
-586 FTTIVTVIET
+586 
-596 VWQGI
+596 
-601 STLWQGIVEFFT
+601 
-613 TLWTGIV
+613 
-620 NIATTIWNGLV
+620 TIWNGLV

-644 WQGISTFFTTLWTN
+644 WQGISTFFTTLWTG
-658 IVTIATTIWNMIVM
+658 IVTIATIIWNMLVM
-672 VVTTVVTTVQAV
+672 VVSMVVSAVQAV
-684 WSGFSAFMGSL
+684 WSGFAGFMSGL
-695 WNGIV
+695 WSGIV
-700 AVASGVWNGLVAVI
+700 AVASSVWNTLVAVVSTVWNAITTII
-714 SGVWNTIVSVINGAI
+714 SGAVNA
-729 SIVRSVISSGFNGAK
+729 VRSVISGGFNAARG
-744 AIVQGAMNAMRS
+744 IVQNVMNAIKS
-756 VISSIWNAIKGVFGA
+756 VISNVWNAIKGVFNA

-779 VHIDLGA
+779 VHVDLSA
-786 AGRAIMNSF
+786 QGRAIMNSF
-795 LNGLKSVW
+795 FDGLKSVW
-803 ENVKSFVSGIAG
+803 NSIKNFISGIAD

-825 YDRKLLIP
+825 YDRKLLVP
-833 AGRAIMEGLNSGLT
+833 AGQAIMEGLNNGLT
-847 EQFANVKSNVS
+847 GEFASVQSNVS
-858 TMAEMIANAATV
+858 TMAERIANAATV

-889 QIGNSGIG
+889 QLDNSSIG
-897 VNSHLSAHNTFN
+897 VNSRLSASNTFN
-909 ASSRLFENQVTALIE
+909 ASSRSFEDQVTTLIE
-924 QAVNKLDNVDQH
+924 QAINKLDNVDQH
-936 PEITFDTASK
+936 PQIG
-946 LNRKFN
+946 LNTLDKINNYFN
-952 EWNNASSRLFEN
+952 KQNVNN
-964 QVTALIEQAVN
+964 
-975 KLDNV
+975 
-980 DQHPEITFDTASKLN
+980 
-995 RKFNE
+995 
-1000 WNVAKWR
+1000 WW

>member
-1 MSDSMSVRAVLSAY
+1 MSVRAVLSAY
-15 DESFSS
+15 DENFSS
-21 TLEEAIK
+21 TLEEAIR
-28 SINKFDNQTMASSQA
+28 SINKFDNQTMTSSQA

-65 AIAGKAWDVVKNS
+65 AIAGKAWDVIKSS

-212 QDLYNALQSGQITVD
+212 QDLYKALQSGQITVD

-242 FAQLARKN
+242 FAQLAKKN

-265 VKNMANMMSSID
+265 VKNMANMMSAIN

-308 VVTSVTTV
+308 VVTSATTV

-337 LAKGLIGISVFGKT
+337 LAKGLIGISIFGKT
-351 ATTIGGMAKSFKELG
+351 ATTIGGIAKSFQ
-366 GVIGIF
+366 
-372 TKVFPSLATGI
+372 
-383 KIIVSLGK
+383 
-391 ISVFG
+391 
-396 KTATTIGGMAKSFKE
+396 E

-468 DIFMKVGNAFKILAG
+468 DIFMKIGNAFKILAG

-491 IIIASIAAVVGAL
+491 IIIASIAAVVGVL

-511 KKGRALWQSFVN
+511 KTGRALWQSFIT
-523 WLSGVWQGLVGIAT
+523 WLSGAWQGLVGIAT
-537 TIWNAIG
+537 TVWNTI
-544 SAVTTCVNT
+544 SNAVIACVN
-553 VKSVWQGI
+553 GI
-561 VEFFTTLWTGI
+561 KAAWT
-572 VNIATTIWNGLVTV
+572 
-586 FTTIVTVIET
+586 
-596 VWQGI
+596 
-601 STLWQGIVEFFT
+601 
-613 TLWTGIV
+613 
-620 NIATTIWNGLV
+620 
-631 TVFTTIVTVIETV
+631 
-644 WQGISTFFTTLWTN
+644 GISTFFISLWTSIITN
-658 IVTIATTIWNMIVM
+658 ASIVWNSLVTI
-672 VVTTVVTTVQAV
+672 VTTVVNLIQAA

-695 WNGIV
+695 WDGIV

-729 SIVRSVISSGFNGAK
+729 SIVRSVISSGFNGAR

-756 VISSIWNAIKGVFGA
+756 VISSIWNAIKGVFRA
-771 GVNFIKSV
+771 GVNFIRSV
-779 VHIDLGA
+779 VHVDLSGQ
-786 AGRAIMNSF
+786 GRAIMNSF
-795 LNGLKSVW
+795 FNGLKSVW
-803 ENVKSFVSGIAG
+803 NSIKSFISHIAG

-924 QAVNKLDNVDQH
+924 QVVNKLDNVDQH
-936 PEITFDTASK
+936 PEIG
-946 LNRKFN
+946 LNTLDKMNNYFN
-952 EWNNASSRLFEN
+952 KQNVNN
-964 QVTALIEQAVN
+964 
-975 KLDNV
+975 
-980 DQHPEITFDTASKLN
+980 
-995 RKFNE
+995 
-1000 WNVAKWR
+1000 WW

>member
-65 AIAGKAWDVVKNS
+65 AIVGKAWDVVKNS

-308 VVTSVTTV
+308 AVTSVTTV

-351 ATTIGGMAKSFKELG
+351 ATTIGG
-366 GVIGIF
+366 I
-372 TKVFPSLATGI
+372 
-383 KIIVSLGK
+383 
-391 ISVFG
+391 
-396 KTATTIGGMAKSFKE
+396 AKSFKE

-459 VIAVGSKVF
+459 VIIAGSKVF
-468 DIFMKVGNAFKILAG
+468 DFFVKIGTAFKT
-483 LITANPLT
+483 LIDVIMKTGTAFKTLIAVMTNNPLG
-491 IIIASIAAVVGAL
+491 IMIAAIAAVVGVL

-511 KKGRALWQSFVN
+511 KTGRALWQSFIT
-523 WLSGVWQGLVGIAT
+523 WLSGVWQSLVGIAT
-537 TIWNAIG
+537 TVWNGI
-544 SAVTTCVNT
+544 SNVITTCVNI
-553 VKSVWQGI
+553 VK
-561 VEFFTTLWTGI
+561 
-572 VNIATTIWNGLVTV
+572 AA
-586 FTTIVTVIET
+586 
-596 VWQGI
+596 
-601 STLWQGIVEFFT
+601 WQGIVEFFT

-672 VVTTVVTTVQAV
+672 VVTTVVTTVQAA
-684 WSGFSAFMGSL
+684 WSGFSAFMDNL

-952 EWNNASSRLFEN
+952 EWN
-964 QVTALIEQAVN
+964 
-975 KLDNV
+975 
-980 DQHPEITFDTASKLN
+980 
-995 RKFNE
+995 
-1000 WNVAKWR
+1000 VAKWQ

>member
-57 MVGAISTV
+57 MVGAVSAV

-179 KVDLMSYRT
+179 KVDLTSYRT

-212 QDLYNALQSGQITVD
+212 QDLYKALQSGQITVD

-242 FAQLARKN
+242 FAQLAKKN

-265 VKNMANMMSSID
+265 VKNMANMMSAIN

-351 ATTIGGMAKSFKELG
+351 ATTIGGMAKAFQK
-366 GVIGIF
+366 
-372 TKVFPSLATGI
+372 
-383 KIIVSLGK
+383 
-391 ISVFG
+391 
-396 KTATTIGGMAKSFKE
+396 

-468 DIFMKVGNAFKILAG
+468 DIFMKMGRALKAAG
-483 LITANPLT
+483 VALKALGALMTNNPFG
-491 IIIASIAAVVGAL
+491 IMIAAIAAVVGVL

-511 KKGRALWQSFVN
+511 KTGRALWQSFTT
-523 WLSGVWQGLVGIAT
+523 WLSGAWQGLVGIAT
-537 TIWNAIG
+537 TVWNTI
-544 SAVTTCVNT
+544 SNAVIACVN
-553 VKSVWQGI
+553 GI
-561 VEFFTTLWTGI
+561 KAAWT
-572 VNIATTIWNGLVTV
+572 
-586 FTTIVTVIET
+586 
-596 VWQGI
+596 
-601 STLWQGIVEFFT
+601 
-613 TLWTGIV
+613 
-620 NIATTIWNGLV
+620 
-631 TVFTTIVTVIETV
+631 
-644 WQGISTFFTTLWTN
+644 GISTFFIGLWTSITTN
-658 IVTIATTIWNMIVM
+658 ASIIWNSLVTI
-672 VVTTVVTTVQAV
+672 VTTVVNLIQVA

-695 WNGIV
+695 WDGIV

-714 SGVWNTIVSVINGAI
+714 SGAWNTIVSVINGAI

-756 VISSIWNAIKGVFGA
+756 VISSIWNAIKGVFRA
-771 GVNFIKSV
+771 GVNFIRSV
-779 VHIDLGA
+779 VHVDLSGQ
-786 AGRAIMNSF
+786 GRAIMNSF
-795 LNGLKSVW
+795 FNGLKSVW
-803 ENVKSFVSGIAG
+803 NSIKSFISHIAG

-936 PEITFDTASK
+936 PEIG
-946 LNRKFN
+946 LNTLDKMNNYFN
-952 EWNNASSRLFEN
+952 KQNVNN
-964 QVTALIEQAVN
+964 
-975 KLDNV
+975 
-980 DQHPEITFDTASKLN
+980 
-995 RKFNE
+995 
-1000 WNVAKWR
+1000 WW

>member
-1 MSDSMSVRAVLSAY
+1 MSVRAVLSAY
-15 DESFSS
+15 DENFSS
-21 TLEEAIK
+21 TLEEAIR
-28 SINKFDNQTMASSQA
+28 SINKFDNQTMASSQT

-242 FAQLARKN
+242 FAQLAKKN

-265 VKNMANMMSSID
+265 VKNMANMMSAIN

-288 AQVLDSLKGSINST
+288 AQVLDGLKGSINST

-308 VVTSVTTV
+308 VVTSATTV

-337 LAKGLIGISVFGKT
+337 LAKGLIGISIFGKT
-351 ATTIGGMAKSFKELG
+351 ATTIGGIAKSFR
-366 GVIGIF
+366 
-372 TKVFPSLATGI
+372 
-383 KIIVSLGK
+383 
-391 ISVFG
+391 
-396 KTATTIGGMAKSFKE
+396 E

-468 DIFMKVGNAFKILAG
+468 DIFMKIGNAFKILAG

-491 IIIASIAAVVGAL
+491 IIIASIAAVVGVL

-511 KKGRALWQSFVN
+511 KTGRALWQSFIT
-523 WLSGVWQGLVGIAT
+523 WLSGAWQGLVGIAT
-537 TIWNAIG
+537 TVWNTI
-544 SAVTTCVNT
+544 SNAVIACVN
-553 VKSVWQGI
+553 GI
-561 VEFFTTLWTGI
+561 KAAWT
-572 VNIATTIWNGLVTV
+572 
-586 FTTIVTVIET
+586 
-596 VWQGI
+596 
-601 STLWQGIVEFFT
+601 
-613 TLWTGIV
+613 
-620 NIATTIWNGLV
+620 
-631 TVFTTIVTVIETV
+631 
-644 WQGISTFFTTLWTN
+644 GISTFFIGLWTSITTN
-658 IVTIATTIWNMIVM
+658 ASIVWNSLVTI
-672 VVTTVVTTVQAV
+672 VTTVVNLIQAA

-695 WNGIV
+695 WDGIV

-714 SGVWNTIVSVINGAI
+714 SGAWNTIVSVINGAI

-756 VISSIWNAIKGVFGA
+756 VISSVWNAIKGVFRA
-771 GVNFIKSV
+771 GVNFIRSV
-779 VHIDLGA
+779 VHVDLSGQ
-786 AGRAIMNSF
+786 GRAIMNSF
-795 LNGLKSVW
+795 FNGLKSVW
-803 ENVKSFVSGIAG
+803 NSIKSFISHIAG

-897 VNSHLSAHNTFN
+897 VNSHLSAHNTFD
-909 ASSRLFENQVTALIE
+909 ASSRSFENQVTTLIA

-936 PEITFDTASK
+936 PQIG
-946 LNRKFN
+946 LNTLDKMNNYFN
-952 EWNNASSRLFEN
+952 KQNVNN
-964 QVTALIEQAVN
+964 
-975 KLDNV
+975 
-980 DQHPEITFDTASKLN
+980 
-995 RKFNE
+995 
-1000 WNVAKWR
+1000 WW

>member
-43 VSDSGSR
+43 VSGSGSR

-265 VKNMANMMSSID
+265 VKNMANMMSAIN

-308 VVTSVTTV
+308 VVTSATTV

-351 ATTIGGMAKSFKELG
+351 ATTIGGMAK
-366 GVIGIF
+366 
-372 TKVFPSLATGI
+372 A
-383 KIIVSLGK
+383 
-391 ISVFG
+391 
-396 KTATTIGGMAKSFKE
+396 FKE

-468 DIFMKVGNAFKILAG
+468 DIFMKIGNAFKILAG

-537 TIWNAIG
+537 TVWNAIG
-544 SAVTTCVNT
+544 NAVTTCVNT
-553 VKSVWQGI
+553 VKSAWQGI

-572 VNIATTIWNGLVTV
+572 VT
-586 FTTIVTVIET
+586 
-596 VWQGI
+596 
-601 STLWQGIVEFFT
+601 
-613 TLWTGIV
+613 
-620 NIATTIWNGLV
+620 IATTIWNGLV

-684 WSGFSAFMGSL
+684 WSGFSAFMDSL

-714 SGVWNTIVSVINGAI
+714 SGAWNTIVSVINGAI

-756 VISSIWNAIKGVFGA
+756 VISSVWNAIKGVFRA

-779 VHIDLGA
+779 VHVNLSA
-786 AGRAIMNSF
+786 QGRAIMNSF
-795 LNGLKSVW
+795 FDGLKSVW
-803 ENVKSFVSGIAG
+803 NSIKRFISHIAG

-858 TMAEMIANAATV
+858 TMAERIANAATV

-897 VNSHLSAHNTFN
+897 VDSHLSAHNTFN

-952 EWNNASSRLFEN
+952 EWN
-964 QVTALIEQAVN
+964 
-975 KLDNV
+975 
-980 DQHPEITFDTASKLN
+980 
-995 RKFNE
+995 
-1000 WNVAKWR
+1000 VAKWQ

>member
-28 SINKFDNQTMASSQA
+28 SINKFDNQTIASSQA

-57 MVGAISTV
+57 MVGAISAV
-65 AIAGKAWDVVKNS
+65 AVAGKAWDVVKNS

-288 AQVLDSLKGSINST
+288 AQVLDSLKGSVNST

-308 VVTSVTTV
+308 VVTSATTV
-316 ILKSLKG
+316 ILKSLKS

-337 LAKGLIGISVFGKT
+337 LAEGLIGISVFGKT
-351 ATTIGGMAKSFKELG
+351 ATTIGGIAKSFQ
-366 GVIGIF
+366 
-372 TKVFPSLATGI
+372 
-383 KIIVSLGK
+383 
-391 ISVFG
+391 
-396 KTATTIGGMAKSFKE
+396 E

-459 VIAVGSKVF
+459 VIIAGSKVF
-468 DIFMKVGNAFKILAG
+468 DIFIKIGNAFKILAG
-483 LITANPLT
+483 LIAGNPFG
-491 IIIASIAAVVGAL
+491 IMIAAITAVVGVL

-511 KKGRALWQSFVN
+511 KTGRALWQSFTT
-523 WLSGVWQGLVGIAT
+523 WLSGAWQGLVGIAT
-537 TIWNAIG
+537 TVWNTISNDVIA
-544 SAVTTCVNT
+544 CVN
-553 VKSVWQGI
+553 GI
-561 VEFFTTLWTGI
+561 KTAWT
-572 VNIATTIWNGLVTV
+572 
-586 FTTIVTVIET
+586 
-596 VWQGI
+596 
-601 STLWQGIVEFFT
+601 
-613 TLWTGIV
+613 
-620 NIATTIWNGLV
+620 
-631 TVFTTIVTVIETV
+631 
-644 WQGISTFFTTLWTN
+644 GISTFFISLWTSITTN
-658 IVTIATTIWNMIVM
+658 ASIVWNSLVTI
-672 VVTTVVTTVQAV
+672 VTTVVNLIQAA
-684 WSGFSAFMGSL
+684 WSGFSAFMDSL

-756 VISSIWNAIKGVFGA
+756 VISSVWNAVKGVFRA
-771 GVNFIKSV
+771 GVNFIRSV
-779 VHIDLGA
+779 VHVDLSGQ
-786 AGRAIMNSF
+786 GRAIMNSF
-795 LNGLKSVW
+795 FNGLKSVW
-803 ENVKSFVSGIAG
+803 NSIKSFISRIAG

-833 AGRAIMEGLNSGLT
+833 AGRAIMQGLNNGLVNG
-847 EQFANVKSNVS
+847 FADVQSNVS
-858 TMAEMIANAATV
+858 SMAERIANAATV
-870 TIPEINTNGFSQ
+870 TIPAINTNGFSQ

-952 EWNNASSRLFEN
+952 EWN
-964 QVTALIEQAVN
+964 
-975 KLDNV
+975 
-980 DQHPEITFDTASKLN
+980 
-995 RKFNE
+995 
-1000 WNVAKWR
+1000 VANWQ

>member
-242 FAQLARKN
+242 FAQLAKKN

-265 VKNMANMMSSID
+265 VKNMANMMSAIN

-308 VVTSVTTV
+308 VVTSATTV

-337 LAKGLIGISVFGKT
+337 LAKGLIGISIFGKT
-351 ATTIGGMAKSFKELG
+351 ATTIGGIAKSFQ
-366 GVIGIF
+366 
-372 TKVFPSLATGI
+372 
-383 KIIVSLGK
+383 
-391 ISVFG
+391 
-396 KTATTIGGMAKSFKE
+396 E

-537 TIWNAIG
+537 TVWNAIG
-544 SAVTTCVNT
+544 NAVTTCVNT
-553 VKSVWQGI
+553 VKSV
-561 VEFFTTLWTGI
+561 
-572 VNIATTIWNGLVTV
+572 
-586 FTTIVTVIET
+586 
-596 VWQGI
+596 
-601 STLWQGIVEFFT
+601 WQGIVEFFT

-672 VVTTVVTTVQAV
+672 VVTTVVTTVQAA

-714 SGVWNTIVSVINGAI
+714 SGAWNTIVSVINGAI

-771 GVNFIKSV
+771 GVNFIRSV

-952 EWNNASSRLFEN
+952 EWN
-964 QVTALIEQAVN
+964 
-975 KLDNV
+975 
-980 DQHPEITFDTASKLN
+980 
-995 RKFNE
+995 
-1000 WNVAKWR
+1000 VAKWQ

>member
-43 VSDSGSR
+43 VSGSGSR

-242 FAQLARKN
+242 FAQLAKKN

-265 VKNMANMMSSID
+265 VKNMANMMSAIN

-308 VVTSVTTV
+308 IVTSATTV

-337 LAKGLIGISVFGKT
+337 LAKGLIG
-351 ATTIGGMAKSFKELG
+351 
-366 GVIGIF
+366 
-372 TKVFPSLATGI
+372 
-383 KIIVSLGK
+383 

-468 DIFMKVGNAFKILAG
+468 DIFMKMGRALKAVGVALKALGALMTN
-483 LITANPLT
+483 NPFG
-491 IIIASIAAVVGAL
+491 IMIAAIAAVVGVL

-511 KKGRALWQSFVN
+511 KTGRALWQSFIT
-523 WLSGVWQGLVGIAT
+523 WLSGVWQSLVGIAT
-537 TIWNAIG
+537 TVWNGI
-544 SAVTTCVNT
+544 SNVITTCVNI
-553 VKSVWQGI
+553 VKAAWQGI

-572 VNIATTIWNGLVTV
+572 VNIATTIL
-586 FTTIVTVIET
+586 
-596 VWQGI
+596 
-601 STLWQGIVEFFT
+601 
-613 TLWTGIV
+613 
-620 NIATTIWNGLV
+620 NGLV

-672 VVTTVVTTVQAV
+672 VVTTVVTTIQAV

-744 AIVQGAMNAMRS
+744 AIVQGAMNAMRG
-756 VISSIWNAIKGVFGA
+756 VISSIWNAIKGVFRA
-771 GVNFIKSV
+771 GVNFIRSV

-952 EWNNASSRLFEN
+952 EWN
-964 QVTALIEQAVN
+964 
-975 KLDNV
+975 
-980 DQHPEITFDTASKLN
+980 
-995 RKFNE
+995 
-1000 WNVAKWR
+1000 VAKWQ

>member
-1 MSDSMSVRAVLSAY
+1 MSVRAVLSAY

-43 VSDSGSR
+43 VSGSGSR

-265 VKNMANMMSSID
+265 VKNMANMMSAIN

-391 ISVFG
+391 
-396 KTATTIGGMAKSFKE
+396 
-411 LGGVIGI
+411 
-418 FTKVFPSLATGIK
+418 
-431 IIVSL
+431 
-436 GKASTYVR
+436 ASTYVR

-459 VIAVGSKVF
+459 VIEVGSKVF
-468 DIFMKVGNAFKILAG
+468 DIFMKMGRVLKVVGVALKALGA
-483 LITANPLT
+483 LMANNPFG
-491 IIIASIAAVVGAL
+491 IMIAAIAAVVGVL

-511 KKGRALWQSFVN
+511 KTGRALWQSFIT
-523 WLSGVWQGLVGIAT
+523 WLSGVWQSLVGIAT
-537 TIWNAIG
+537 TVWNGI
-544 SAVTTCVNT
+544 SNTITTCVNI
-553 VKSVWQGI
+553 VKAAWQGI

-572 VNIATTIWNGLVTV
+572 V
-586 FTTIVTVIET
+586 
-596 VWQGI
+596 
-601 STLWQGIVEFFT
+601 
-613 TLWTGIV
+613 
-620 NIATTIWNGLV
+620 
-631 TVFTTIVTVIETV
+631 
-644 WQGISTFFTTLWTN
+644 
-658 IVTIATTIWNMIVM
+658 TIATTIWNMLVM
-672 VVTTVVTTVQAV
+672 VVSMVVSAVQAV
-684 WSGFSAFMGSL
+684 WSGFAGFMSGL
-695 WNGIV
+695 WSGIV
-700 AVASGVWNGLVAVI
+700 AVASSVWNTLVAVVSTVWNAITTVI
-714 SGVWNTIVSVINGAI
+714 SGAVNA
-729 SIVRSVISSGFNGAK
+729 VRSVISGGFNVARG
-744 AIVQGAMNAMRS
+744 IVQNVMNAIKG
-756 VISSIWNAIKGVFGA
+756 VISNVWNAIKGVFNA

-779 VHIDLGA
+779 VHVDLGA

-795 LNGLKSVW
+795 FDGLKSVW
-803 ENVKSFVSGIAG
+803 NSIKNFISGIAD

-858 TMAEMIANAATV
+858 TMAERIANAATV

-952 EWNNASSRLFEN
+952 EWN
-964 QVTALIEQAVN
+964 
-975 KLDNV
+975 
-980 DQHPEITFDTASKLN
+980 
-995 RKFNE
+995 
-1000 WNVAKWR
+1000 VAKWQ

>member
-15 DESFSS
+15 DENFSS
-21 TLEEAIK
+21 TLEEAIR
-28 SINKFDNQTMASSQA
+28 SINKFDNQTMTSSQA

-65 AIAGKAWDVVKNS
+65 AVAGKAWDIVKNS

-242 FAQLARKN
+242 FAQLAKKN

-265 VKNMANMMSSID
+265 VKNMANMMSAIN

-308 VVTSVTTV
+308 VVTSATTV

-337 LAKGLIGISVFGKT
+337 LAKGLVGISVLGKT
-351 ATTIGGMAKSFKELG
+351 ATTIGGIAKSFQ
-366 GVIGIF
+366 
-372 TKVFPSLATGI
+372 
-383 KIIVSLGK
+383 
-391 ISVFG
+391 
-396 KTATTIGGMAKSFKE
+396 E

-468 DIFMKVGNAFKILAG
+468 DIFMKMGRALKAVGVALKALGALMTN
-483 LITANPLT
+483 NPFG
-491 IIIASIAAVVGAL
+491 IMIAAIAAVVGVL

-511 KKGRALWQSFVN
+511 KTGRALWQSFIT
-523 WLSGVWQGLVGIAT
+523 WLSGVWQSLVGIAT
-537 TIWNAIG
+537 TVWNGI
-544 SAVTTCVNT
+544 SNVITTCVNI
-553 VKSVWQGI
+553 VK
-561 VEFFTTLWTGI
+561 
-572 VNIATTIWNGLVTV
+572 AA
-586 FTTIVTVIET
+586 
-596 VWQGI
+596 
-601 STLWQGIVEFFT
+601 WQGIVEFFT

-672 VVTTVVTTVQAV
+672 VVTTVVTTVQAA
-684 WSGFSAFMGSL
+684 WSGFSAFMDSL

-714 SGVWNTIVSVINGAI
+714 SGAWNTIVSVINGAI

-744 AIVQGAMNAMRS
+744 AIVQGAMNAMRG
-756 VISSIWNAIKGVFGA
+756 VISSIWNAIKGVFRA
-771 GVNFIKSV
+771 GVNFIRSV
-779 VHIDLGA
+779 VHVDLSGQ
-786 AGRAIMNSF
+786 GRAIMNSF
-795 LNGLKSVW
+795 FNGLKSVW
-803 ENVKSFVSGIAG
+803 NSIKSFISHIAG

-952 EWNNASSRLFEN
+952 EWN
-964 QVTALIEQAVN
+964 
-975 KLDNV
+975 
-980 DQHPEITFDTASKLN
+980 
-995 RKFNE
+995 
-1000 WNVAKWR
+1000 VAKWQ

>member
-1 MSDSMSVRAVLSAY
+1 MSVRAVLSAY
-15 DESFSS
+15 DENFSS

-65 AIAGKAWDVVKNS
+65 AIAGKAWDIVKSS

-139 SAKKASQSA
+139 SAKKASKSA

-242 FAQLARKN
+242 FAQLAKKN

-265 VKNMANMMSSID
+265 VKNMANMMSAIN
-277 KGFKQAGFGSI
+277 KGFSQAGFGSI

-308 VVTSVTTV
+308 VVTSATTV

-351 ATTIGGMAKSFKELG
+351 ATTIGGMAKAFQKLG

-391 ISVFG
+391 V
-396 KTATTIGGMAKSFKE
+396 
-411 LGGVIGI
+411 
-418 FTKVFPSLATGIK
+418 
-431 IIVSL
+431 
-436 GKASTYVR
+436 STYVR

-459 VIAVGSKVF
+459 VISVGSKVF
-468 DIFMKVGNAFKILAG
+468 DIFMKMGSALKAVGVAFKALGA
-483 LITANPLT
+483 LMTNNPFG
-491 IIIASIAAVVGAL
+491 IMIAAIAAVVGVL

-511 KKGRALWQSFVN
+511 KTGRALWQSFTT
-523 WLSGVWQGLVGIAT
+523 WLSGVWQGLVGIAIT
-537 TIWNAIG
+537 VWNTISNAVI
-544 SAVTTCVNT
+544 ACVN
-553 VKSVWQGI
+553 GI
-561 VEFFTTLWTGI
+561 KAAWT
-572 VNIATTIWNGLVTV
+572 
-586 FTTIVTVIET
+586 
-596 VWQGI
+596 
-601 STLWQGIVEFFT
+601 
-613 TLWTGIV
+613 
-620 NIATTIWNGLV
+620 
-631 TVFTTIVTVIETV
+631 
-644 WQGISTFFTTLWTN
+644 GISTFFIGLWTSITTN
-658 IVTIATTIWNMIVM
+658 ASIIWNSLVTI
-672 VVTTVVTTVQAV
+672 VTTVVNLIQAA

-695 WNGIV
+695 WDGIV

-744 AIVQGAMNAMRS
+744 AIVQGAMNAMRG
-756 VISSIWNAIKGVFGA
+756 VISSIWNAIKGVFIA
-771 GVNFIKSV
+771 GVNFIRSV
-779 VHIDLGA
+779 VHVDLSGQ
-786 AGRAIMNSF
+786 GRAIMNSF
-795 LNGLKSVW
+795 FNGLKSVW
-803 ENVKSFVSGIAG
+803 NSIKSFISHIAG

-952 EWNNASSRLFEN
+952 EWN
-964 QVTALIEQAVN
+964 
-975 KLDNV
+975 
-980 DQHPEITFDTASKLN
+980 
-995 RKFNE
+995 
-1000 WNVAKWR
+1000 VAKWQ

>member
-15 DESFSS
+15 DENFSS
-21 TLEEAIK
+21 TLEEAIR
-28 SINKFDNQTMASSQA
+28 SINKFDNQTMTSSQA
-43 VSDSGSR
+43 VSDSSSR

-65 AIAGKAWDVVKNS
+65 AVAGKAWDVVKNS

-316 ILKSLKG
+316 ILKSLKD
-323 LFSFIN
+323 LFSFISQN
-329 ANKNWLGP
+329 RSWLAP
-337 LAKGLIGISVFGKT
+337 LAVGVAGFLGTIKVLTVGIKGVQAVIKGFETVKAFTSMIAEGKT
-351 ATTIGGMAKSFKELG
+351 AIGMFKNLAMAMSINPWVL
-366 GVIGIF
+366 
-372 TKVFPSLATGI
+372 LA
-383 KIIVSLGK
+383 
-391 ISVFG
+391 
-396 KTATTIGGMAKSFKE
+396 AA
-411 LGGVIGI
+411 
-418 FTKVFPSLATGIK
+418 
-431 IIVSL
+431 
-436 GKASTYVR
+436 
-444 IFQSA
+444 
-449 MFGIGKAVVS
+449 
-459 VIAVGSKVF
+459 
-468 DIFMKVGNAFKILAG
+468 
-483 LITANPLT
+483 
-491 IIIASIAAVVGAL
+491 IAAVVGVL

-511 KKGRALWQSFVN
+511 KTGRALWQSFTT
-523 WLSGVWQGLVGIAT
+523 WLSGAWQGLVGIAT
-537 TIWNAIG
+537 TVWNTI
-544 SAVTTCVNT
+544 SNAVIACVN
-553 VKSVWQGI
+553 GI
-561 VEFFTTLWTGI
+561 KAACT
-572 VNIATTIWNGLVTV
+572 
-586 FTTIVTVIET
+586 
-596 VWQGI
+596 
-601 STLWQGIVEFFT
+601 
-613 TLWTGIV
+613 
-620 NIATTIWNGLV
+620 
-631 TVFTTIVTVIETV
+631 
-644 WQGISTFFTTLWTN
+644 GISTFFISLWTSITTN
-658 IVTIATTIWNMIVM
+658 ASIVWNSLVTI
-672 VVTTVVTTVQAV
+672 VTTVVNLIQAV

-695 WNGIV
+695 WDGIV

-756 VISSIWNAIKGVFGA
+756 VISSIWNAIKGVFRA
-771 GVNFIKSV
+771 GVNFIRSV
-779 VHIDLGA
+779 VHVDLSGQ
-786 AGRAIMNSF
+786 GRAIMNSF
-795 LNGLKSVW
+795 FNGLKSVW
-803 ENVKSFVSGIAG
+803 NSIKSFISRIAG

-952 EWNNASSRLFEN
+952 EWN
-964 QVTALIEQAVN
+964 
-975 KLDNV
+975 
-980 DQHPEITFDTASKLN
+980 
-995 RKFNE
+995 
-1000 WNVAKWR
+1000 VAKWQ

>member
-15 DESFSS
+15 DENFSS
-21 TLEEAIK
+21 TLEEAIR
-28 SINKFDNQTMASSQA
+28 SINKFDNQTMASSQT

-212 QDLYNALQSGQITVD
+212 QDLYKALQSGQITVD

-242 FAQLARKN
+242 FAQLAKKN

-265 VKNMANMMSSID
+265 VKNMANMMSAIN

-308 VVTSVTTV
+308 VVTSATTV

-337 LAKGLIGISVFGKT
+337 LAKGLIGISIFGKT
-351 ATTIGGMAKSFKELG
+351 ATTIGGIAKSFR
-366 GVIGIF
+366 
-372 TKVFPSLATGI
+372 
-383 KIIVSLGK
+383 
-391 ISVFG
+391 
-396 KTATTIGGMAKSFKE
+396 E

-468 DIFMKVGNAFKILAG
+468 DIFMKIGNAFKILAG

-491 IIIASIAAVVGAL
+491 IIIASIAAVVGVL

-511 KKGRALWQSFVN
+511 KTGRALWQSFIT
-523 WLSGVWQGLVGIAT
+523 WLSGAWQGLVGIAT
-537 TIWNAIG
+537 TVWNTI
-544 SAVTTCVNT
+544 SNAVIACVN
-553 VKSVWQGI
+553 GI
-561 VEFFTTLWTGI
+561 KAAWT
-572 VNIATTIWNGLVTV
+572 
-586 FTTIVTVIET
+586 
-596 VWQGI
+596 
-601 STLWQGIVEFFT
+601 
-613 TLWTGIV
+613 
-620 NIATTIWNGLV
+620 
-631 TVFTTIVTVIETV
+631 
-644 WQGISTFFTTLWTN
+644 GISTFFIGLWTSITTN
-658 IVTIATTIWNMIVM
+658 ASIVWNSLVTI
-672 VVTTVVTTVQAV
+672 VTTVVNLIQAA

-695 WNGIV
+695 WDGIV

-714 SGVWNTIVSVINGAI
+714 SGAWNTIVSVINGAI

-756 VISSIWNAIKGVFGA
+756 VISSVWNAIKGVFRA
-771 GVNFIKSV
+771 GVNFIRSV
-779 VHIDLGA
+779 VHVDLSGQ
-786 AGRAIMNSF
+786 GRAIMNSF
-795 LNGLKSVW
+795 FNGLKSVW
-803 ENVKSFVSGIAG
+803 NSIKSFISHIAG

-897 VNSHLSAHNTFN
+897 VNSHLSAHNTFD
-909 ASSRLFENQVTALIE
+909 ASSRSFENQVTTLIA

-936 PEITFDTASK
+936 PQIG
-946 LNRKFN
+946 LNTLDKMNNYFN
-952 EWNNASSRLFEN
+952 KQNVNN
-964 QVTALIEQAVN
+964 
-975 KLDNV
+975 
-980 DQHPEITFDTASKLN
+980 
-995 RKFNE
+995 
-1000 WNVAKWR
+1000 WW

>member
-43 VSDSGSR
+43 VSGSGSR

-265 VKNMANMMSSID
+265 VKNMANMMSAIN

-308 VVTSVTTV
+308 VVTSATTV

-337 LAKGLIGISVFGKT
+337 LAKGLIGISIFGKT
-351 ATTIGGMAKSFKELG
+351 ATTIGGIAKSFQ
-366 GVIGIF
+366 
-372 TKVFPSLATGI
+372 
-383 KIIVSLGK
+383 
-391 ISVFG
+391 
-396 KTATTIGGMAKSFKE
+396 E

-468 DIFMKVGNAFKILAG
+468 DIFMKIGNAFKILAG

-537 TIWNAIG
+537 TVWNAIG
-544 SAVTTCVNT
+544 NAVTTCVNT
-553 VKSVWQGI
+553 VKS
-561 VEFFTTLWTGI
+561 
-572 VNIATTIWNGLVTV
+572 A
-586 FTTIVTVIET
+586 
-596 VWQGI
+596 
-601 STLWQGIVEFFT
+601 WQGIVEFFT

-684 WSGFSAFMGSL
+684 WSGFSAFMDSL

-714 SGVWNTIVSVINGAI
+714 SGAWNTIVSVINGAI

-756 VISSIWNAIKGVFGA
+756 VISSVWNAIKGVFRA

-779 VHIDLGA
+779 VHVNLSA
-786 AGRAIMNSF
+786 QGRAIMNSF
-795 LNGLKSVW
+795 FDGLKSVW
-803 ENVKSFVSGIAG
+803 NSIKRFISHIAG

-858 TMAEMIANAATV
+858 TMAERIANAATV

-952 EWNNASSRLFEN
+952 EWN
-964 QVTALIEQAVN
+964 
-975 KLDNV
+975 
-980 DQHPEITFDTASKLN
+980 
-995 RKFNE
+995 
-1000 WNVAKWR
+1000 VAKWQ

>member
-43 VSDSGSR
+43 VSGSGSR

-242 FAQLARKN
+242 FAQLAKKN

-265 VKNMANMMSSID
+265 VKNMANMMSAINE
-277 KGFKQAGFGSI
+277 GFKQAGFGSI

-391 ISVFG
+391 
-396 KTATTIGGMAKSFKE
+396 T
-411 LGGVIGI
+411 
-418 FTKVFPSLATGIK
+418 
-431 IIVSL
+431 
-436 GKASTYVR
+436 STYVR

-468 DIFMKVGNAFKILAG
+468 DIFMKMGRALKVVGVALKALGA
-483 LITANPLT
+483 LMAANLFVT
-491 IIIASIAAVVGAL
+491 IVAAIAAVVGVL

-511 KKGRALWQSFVN
+511 KTGRALWQSFIT
-523 WLSGVWQGLVGIAT
+523 WLSGVWQSLVGIAT
-537 TIWNAIG
+537 TVWNAIG
-544 SAVTTCVNT
+544 NAVTTCVNT

-561 VEFFTTLWTGI
+561 VGFFTGLWSGI
-572 VNIATTIWNGLVTV
+572 VTIAV
-586 FTTIVTVIET
+586 
-596 VWQGI
+596 
-601 STLWQGIVEFFT
+601 
-613 TLWTGIV
+613 
-620 NIATTIWNGLV
+620 TIWNGLV

-644 WQGISTFFTTLWTN
+644 WQGISTFFTALWTG
-658 IVTIATTIWNMIVM
+658 IVTIATTIWNMLVM
-672 VVTTVVTTVQAV
+672 VISTVVTTVQAV

-744 AIVQGAMNAMRS
+744 AIVQGAMNAMRG
-756 VISSIWNAIKGVFGA
+756 VISSIWNAIKGVFRA
-771 GVNFIKSV
+771 GVNFIRSV
-779 VHIDLGA
+779 VHVDLSGQ
-786 AGRAIMNSF
+786 GRAIMNSF
-795 LNGLKSVW
+795 FNGLKSVW
-803 ENVKSFVSGIAG
+803 NSIKSFISHIAG

-952 EWNNASSRLFEN
+952 EWN
-964 QVTALIEQAVN
+964 
-975 KLDNV
+975 
-980 DQHPEITFDTASKLN
+980 
-995 RKFNE
+995 
-1000 WNVAKWR
+1000 VAKWQ

>member
-28 SINKFDNQTMASSQA
+28 SINKFDNQTIASSQA

-57 MVGAISTV
+57 MVGAVSAV
-65 AIAGKAWDVVKNS
+65 AVAGKAWDVVKNS

-242 FAQLARKN
+242 FAQLAKKN

-265 VKNMANMMSSID
+265 VKNMANMMSAIN
-277 KGFKQAGFGSI
+277 KGFSQAGFGSI
-288 AQVLDSLKGSINST
+288 AQVLDNMKNGINAT
-302 FQTIAP
+302 FQAISP
-308 VVTSVTTV
+308 IVTNATTA
-316 ILKSLKG
+316 ILRTLKG

-337 LAKGLIGISVFGKT
+337 LAEGLIGISVFGKT
-351 ATTIGGMAKSFKELG
+351 ATTISGLARAFQELG
-366 GVIGIF
+366 GVVGIF
-372 TKVFPSLATGI
+372 TNVFPSLTTG
-383 KIIVSLGK
+383 V
-391 ISVFG
+391 
-396 KTATTIGGMAKSFKE
+396 
-411 LGGVIGI
+411 
-418 FTKVFPSLATGIK
+418 K

-483 LITANPLT
+483 LITAIPLT

-537 TIWNAIG
+537 TVWNAIG
-544 SAVTTCVNT
+544 NAVTTCVNT

-561 VEFFTTLWTGI
+561 VGFFTGLWSGI
-572 VNIATTIWNGLVTV
+572 VTIAV
-586 FTTIVTVIET
+586 
-596 VWQGI
+596 
-601 STLWQGIVEFFT
+601 
-613 TLWTGIV
+613 
-620 NIATTIWNGLV
+620 TIWNGLV

-644 WQGISTFFTTLWTN
+644 WQGISTFFTTLWTG
-658 IVTIATTIWNMIVM
+658 IVTIATIIWNMLVM
-672 VVTTVVTTVQAV
+672 VVSMVVSAVQAV
-684 WSGFSAFMGSL
+684 WSGFAGFMSGL
-695 WNGIV
+695 WSGIV
-700 AVASGVWNGLVAVI
+700 AVASSVWNTLVAVVSTVWNAITTVI
-714 SGVWNTIVSVINGAI
+714 SGAVNA
-729 SIVRSVISSGFNGAK
+729 VRSVISGGFNAARG
-744 AIVQGAMNAMRS
+744 IVQNVMNAIKG
-756 VISSIWNAIKGVFGA
+756 VISNVWNAIKGVFNA

-779 VHIDLGA
+779 VHVDLSA
-786 AGRAIMNSF
+786 QGRAIMNSF
-795 LNGLKSVW
+795 FDGLKSVW
-803 ENVKSFVSGIAG
+803 NSIKNFISGIAD

-833 AGRAIMEGLNSGLT
+833 AGQAIMEGLNNGLT
-847 EQFANVKSNVS
+847 GEFASVQSNVS
-858 TMAEMIANAATV
+858 TMAERIANAATV

-889 QIGNSGIG
+889 QLDNSSIG
-897 VNSHLSAHNTFN
+897 VNSRLSASNTFN
-909 ASSRLFENQVTALIE
+909 ASSRSFEDQVTTLIA

-936 PEITFDTASK
+936 PQIG
-946 LNRKFN
+946 LNTLDKMNNYFN
-952 EWNNASSRLFEN
+952 KQNVNN
-964 QVTALIEQAVN
+964 
-975 KLDNV
+975 
-980 DQHPEITFDTASKLN
+980 
-995 RKFNE
+995 
-1000 WNVAKWR
+1000 WW